1 MKFRKSA
8 SSSPKMELL
17 SRRSTGGRMSTLK
30 RSRSFR
36 ASVKLMSKIRNHA
49 NLRLTAGF
57 DLSSVSKDLTV
68 KKGCDLPVVEES
80 QDGEKPSSPRKNFK
94 DMNSRDK
101 IGGEAFPSPRKTS
114 ISDRDVG
121 PREIT
126 KDLKNKLS
134 LTDRLMGKGRKD
146 AERASTKDEG
156 MKSPKVS
163 HIFRRRHSTESS
175 QEDTREKKC
184 SDKRASCETDMS
196 RPSKHV
202 SYENPTFVLDSSLDS
217 SVSSFLF
224 EVEEEEEEEEQRQK
238 QDAENERATSS
249 KRDVLTIV
257 VDPHKAS
264 ANRSFYRKTNYERD
278 KDVGEEYLENGES
291 RNAFRPRCE
300 TVPLSRPCDTRNEHS
315 NVINRNRR
323 TTESFGEFD
332 RSRIKFY
339 CKIHETE
346 RKNAICLQNQKIH
359 DSVKTCSSKSCKI
372 KTVDNIANFWT
383 SRRGNSFRNKMTTGR
398 KRDAKETKD
407 YERLGQEQVF
417 MPSSG
422 SKFHSLQGME
432 FLEGFGKKK
441 QQPHQQLNNLSSI
454 HINPLSAQS
463 LNIHLHALF
472 AAVEHSHLDKART
485 ILESTDVDVNSV
497 NSDGLSP
504 LDVAVLSNN
513 RPLAKMLVAFG
524 AQEGNQFKSPESL
537 GSHLAS
543 LLSEAEH
550 RVQELGGST
559 SGSGGSIL
567 LEPPSSHRAS
577 FSTQHNN
584 LTGCG
589 GSTEDK
595 QLSLWERR
603 ARALR
608 KMLLGFDQ
616 ARPPD
621 MPFLVAV
628 DVTGTTSITVR
639 FQEPDSHD
647 SPICTKFKVQWS
659 LHEDFSVICGEREV
673 LDMKQREC
681 RIEDLT
687 QGHKYHFRAAAGN
700 LKGYSRFMNS
710 TPAHVTPSS
719 WRDIDGRV
727 PRFAGRLEELNT
739 LFTDIRRPEYTQET
753 PAVQR
758 RNHKKKTTIKQLFTA
773 TSKFQKNLRR
783 GVFLACL
790 LYHEDKVL
798 VTNEDFLPVIEIDE
812 TYPSC
817 IYNDFHWLMKVACT
831 WDDVKSLRQD
841 MEKSHSSSTNHFR
854 IKLLQAAAQMQAALG
869 IQDLGQLYHKP
880 IRDIQGT
887 LVFST
892 VNYIKSP
899 KLVSVLNSRWLPLSK
914 VIKKVITH
922 EDSNVGDIL
931 MTSIQEQMTYHQ
943 VSGIK
948 LPKGLYLAYLKMQSS
963 VDLIQLVVPTKSPN
977 VLPHCKIRDNSHVSA
992 EEWDYLKRVP
1002 RICTSETSV
1011 KESEEKENVTNE
1023 AQGTEQQ
1030 KLFVDQIAATARRLF
1045 NYMEI
1050 SPEDSLVHRLYDAE
1064 VIELTHDVSFLIV
1077 VPPAE
1082 TACCVPG
1089 TREILLQRGDLLS
1102 LPIPVFEMVYLNTY
1116 QKDVINRYSRLSCIL
1131 ELDTA
1136 QAQHNHREAFSSLE
1150 LSVAKDKLA
1159 RLQDLQLQVNSVW
1172 KSARWLIDVITFARD
1187 RGSSQQN
1194 IASQTVGISMKHLFS
1209 LDRNKNSNSN
1219 SLKRS
1224 LLQLPPRD
1232 PKLVKSSPGRG
1243 SWPGPNL
1250 SKSSSNLLTTE
1261 FSKSEQQLPS
1271 GQHVRKGSNTST
1283 TSEPQKSS
1291 CAPISSNSNLSN
1303 LTTTSSVNHLIPL
1316 QNVRLPPSKSEDTLI
1331 LAKYKHSPR
1340 NRSATITSASAT
1352 TSPLLSIKPMIYTG
1366 SLLSVSTAMT
1376 NTTSL
1381 LSVSNTNS
1389 DSLHSLSSD
1398 EYSATNSSVCLKP
1411 GQPGIKVKTSKPTAS
1426 VAAMAAVPTDNLDEE
1441 KEEATMMPPLPG
1453 ILQVYAAYET
1463 GLAAGTSLKLHVT
1476 PRTTAREVVDLV
1488 VKQLNMA
1495 VVLKGQK
1502 GPTYTADELP
1512 NFCLVAVIG
1521 ARERCLRDDF
1531 KPLHLQN
1538 PWKKGRLYVRQKQD
1552 VLAALEHSSKHTAYL

>member
-1 MKFRKSA
+1 MIGR
-8 SSSPKMELL
+8 
-17 SRRSTGGRMSTLK
+17 GGRRYEGWAVLGGLGRRMSSGDKASPGLTIDRAAFLLLRVK
-30 RSRSFR
+30 KAFKKKKQQRKEKSIPTVECKTESRGARGPGGRPAPLLRSRTLPAIVAPGLSILQAQIDARYNAASAGLSVPESGSSTKRGSTVSHCTKLLTPRISFTDDTIER
-36 ASVKLMSKIRNHA
+36 RVSDSGPTRESSKEHSTRSG
-49 NLRLTAGF
+49 RLST
-57 DLSSVSKDLTV
+57 SS
-68 KKGCDLPVVEES
+68 
-80 QDGEKPSSPRKNFK
+80 
-94 DMNSRDK
+94 
-101 IGGEAFPSPRKTS
+101 IGGSQP
-114 ISDRDVG
+114 
-121 PREIT
+121 
-126 KDLKNKLS
+126 
-134 LTDRLMGKGRKD
+134 LTRLARLLN
-146 AERASTKDEG
+146 
-156 MKSPKVS
+156 
-163 HIFRRRHSTESS
+163 
-175 QEDTREKKC
+175 Q
-184 SDKRASCETDMS
+184 
-196 RPSKHV
+196 RPSFTP
-202 SYENPTFVLDSSLDS
+202 SDEIPRRLSW
-217 SVSSFLF
+217 
-224 EVEEEEEEEEQRQK
+224 
-238 QDAENERATSS
+238 ERRDCSATSS
-249 KRDVLTIV
+249 CL
-257 VDPHKAS
+257 P
-264 ANRSFYRKTNYERD
+264 RS
-278 KDVGEEYLENGES
+278 S
-291 RNAFRPRCE
+291 
-300 TVPLSRPCDTRNEHS
+300 S
-315 NVINRNRR
+315 I
-323 TTESFGEFD
+323 
-332 RSRIKFY
+332 
-339 CKIHETE
+339 
-346 RKNAICLQNQKIH
+346 
-359 DSVKTCSSKSCKI
+359 DSVAEWSIAGGVGTVSASNAVNAGSSYGLFADQPPPRRSPSPLLGSRSDRLSL
-372 KTVDNIANFWT
+372 VSPNIG
-383 SRRGNSFRNKMTTGR
+383 RRVKGHR
-398 KRDAKETKD
+398 AVLEL
-407 YERLGQEQVF
+407 Y
-417 MPSSG
+417 
-422 SKFHSLQGME
+422 SLQGME

-441 QQPHQQLNNLSSI
+441 QQPNQQSNNISSV
-454 HINPLSAQS
+454 HINPLTAQS

-472 AAVEHSHLDKART
+472 AAVEHGHLDKART

-543 LLSEAEH
+543 LLLEAEH

-559 SGSGGSIL
+559 SGSGGTTL
-567 LEPPSSHRAS
+567 LEPPSSHRSS
-577 FSTQHNN
+577 FSSQHNN

-589 GSTEDK
+589 GSAEDK
-595 QLSLWERR
+595 QLALWERR

-628 DVTGTTSITVR
+628 DVTGTNSVTVR

-659 LHEDFSVICGEREV
+659 IKEDFSVICGEREV

-681 RIEDLT
+681 RIDDLI
-687 QGHKYHFRAAAGN
+687 QGQKYYFRAAAGN
-700 LKGYSRFMNS
+700 LKGYSRFRNS

-727 PRFAGRLEELNT
+727 PRFAGRLEQLNT

-758 RNHKKKTTIKQLFTA
+758 RNHKKKTTIKQLFSA

-790 LYHEDKVL
+790 LYHEDKIL
-798 VTNEDFLPVIEIDE
+798 VTNEDFLPVIEVDE

-817 IYNDFHWLMKVACT
+817 IYNDFHWLMKVGCT
-831 WDDVKSLRQD
+831 WDDVKILRQN

-854 IKLLQAAAQMQAALG
+854 IKLLQAAAQMQAALC
-869 IQDLGQLYHKP
+869 IQDIGQLYHKP
-880 IRDIQGT
+880 IRDVQGT

-899 KLVSVLNSRWLPLSK
+899 KLISVLNSRWLPLSK
-914 VIKKVITH
+914 VTKKVIIH
-922 EDSNVGDIL
+922 EDSNVADIL
-931 MTSIQEQMTYHQ
+931 IASIQEQMTYHQ
-943 VSGIK
+943 VSSIK
-948 LPKGLYLAYLKMQSS
+948 LSKGLYLGYLKMQSS
-963 VDLIQLVVPTKSPN
+963 VDLIQVVVPAKAPN
-977 VLPHCKIRDNSHVSA
+977 VLPHCKIRDNPHVSA
-992 EEWDYLKRVP
+992 EEWDYLKRIT
-1002 RICTSETSV
+1002 RIHASDASV
-1011 KESEEKENVTNE
+1011 KDCEEKENVTNE

-1030 KLFVDQIAATARRLF
+1030 KLFVDLVAATARRLF

-1050 SPEDSLVHRLYDAE
+1050 SPEDSLLHRLYDAE
-1064 VIELTHDVSFLIV
+1064 VIDLTHDVSFLIA

-1102 LPIPVFEMVYLNTY
+1102 LPIQVFEMVHLNTY

-1136 QAQHNHREAFSSLE
+1136 QAQYNHREAFSSLE

-1159 RLQDLQLQVNSVW
+1159 RLQDLQTQVNTVW
-1172 KSARWLIDVITFARD
+1172 KGARWLIDVITFARD
-1187 RGSSQQN
+1187 RGSSQQSGS
-1194 IASQTVGISMKHLFS
+1194 SQTVGISMKHLLS
-1209 LDRNKNSNSN
+1209 LDRNRSNSN

-1243 SWPGPNL
+1243 SWPGPNM
-1250 SKSSSNLLTTE
+1250 SNSSSNLLTTE

-1271 GQHVRKGSNTST
+1271 GQYIRKGSNTSNVSAG
-1283 TSEPQKSS
+1283 SEPAKSTV
-1291 CAPISSNSNLSN
+1291 PMSSPSNLSN
-1303 LTTTSSVNHLIPL
+1303 ATSAGSNNHLVPL
-1316 QNVRLPPSKSEDTLI
+1316 QNTRLPPSKSEDTLI
-1331 LAKYKHSPR
+1331 LTKYKHSPR
-1340 NRSATITSASAT
+1340 NRSATITSASAS
-1352 TSPLLSIKPMIYTG
+1352 TSPLLSIKPMIYGG

-1398 EYSATNSSVCLKP
+1398 EYSTPNSSVC
-1411 GQPGIKVKTSKPTAS
+1411 IKSGHTKSKSTKPTAS
-1426 VAAMAAVPTDNLDEE
+1426 VAATATGSLESQLEEE
-1441 KEEATMMPPLPG
+1441 KDEATLMPAPLPG

-1463 GLAAGTSLKLHVT
+1463 GLASGTSLKLHVT
-1476 PRTTAREVVDLV
+1476 PRTTAREVVNLV

-1495 VVLKGQK
+1495 VVLKGQE
-1502 GPTYTADELP
+1502 GPIYTADELP

-1531 KPLHLQN
+1531 KLLQLQN

>member
-1 MKFRKSA
+1 MIGR
-8 SSSPKMELL
+8 
-17 SRRSTGGRMSTLK
+17 GGRRYEGWAVLGGLGRRMSSGDKASPGLTIDRAAFLLLRVK
-30 RSRSFR
+30 KAFKKKKQQRKEKSIPTVECKTESRGARGPGGRPAPLLRSRTLPAIVAPGLSILQAQIDARYNEYNALLMITAASAGLSVPESGTSTKRGSTVSHCTKLLTPRISFTDDTIER
-36 ASVKLMSKIRNHA
+36 RVSDSGPTRESSKEHSTRSG
-49 NLRLTAGF
+49 RLST
-57 DLSSVSKDLTV
+57 SS
-68 KKGCDLPVVEES
+68 
-80 QDGEKPSSPRKNFK
+80 
-94 DMNSRDK
+94 
-101 IGGEAFPSPRKTS
+101 IGGSQP
-114 ISDRDVG
+114 
-121 PREIT
+121 
-126 KDLKNKLS
+126 
-134 LTDRLMGKGRKD
+134 LTRLARLLN
-146 AERASTKDEG
+146 
-156 MKSPKVS
+156 
-163 HIFRRRHSTESS
+163 
-175 QEDTREKKC
+175 Q
-184 SDKRASCETDMS
+184 
-196 RPSKHV
+196 RPSFTP
-202 SYENPTFVLDSSLDS
+202 SDEIPRRLSW
-217 SVSSFLF
+217 
-224 EVEEEEEEEEQRQK
+224 
-238 QDAENERATSS
+238 ERRDCSATSS
-249 KRDVLTIV
+249 CL
-257 VDPHKAS
+257 P
-264 ANRSFYRKTNYERD
+264 RS
-278 KDVGEEYLENGES
+278 S
-291 RNAFRPRCE
+291 
-300 TVPLSRPCDTRNEHS
+300 S
-315 NVINRNRR
+315 I
-323 TTESFGEFD
+323 
-332 RSRIKFY
+332 
-339 CKIHETE
+339 
-346 RKNAICLQNQKIH
+346 
-359 DSVKTCSSKSCKI
+359 DSVAEWSVAGGVGTVSASNAVNAGSSYGLFADQPPPRRSPSPLLGSRSDRLSL
-372 KTVDNIANFWT
+372 VSPNIG
-383 SRRGNSFRNKMTTGR
+383 RRVKGHR
-398 KRDAKETKD
+398 AVLEL
-407 YERLGQEQVF
+407 Y
-417 MPSSG
+417 
-422 SKFHSLQGME
+422 SLQGME

-441 QQPHQQLNNLSSI
+441 QQPNQQSNNISSV
-454 HINPLSAQS
+454 HINPLTAQS

-472 AAVEHSHLDKART
+472 AAVEHGHLDKART

-543 LLSEAEH
+543 LLLEAEH

-559 SGSGGSIL
+559 SGSGGTTL
-567 LEPPSSHRAS
+567 LEPPSSHRSS
-577 FSTQHNN
+577 FSSQHNN

-589 GSTEDK
+589 GSAEDK
-595 QLSLWERR
+595 QLALWERR

-628 DVTGTTSITVR
+628 DVTGTNSVTVR

-659 LHEDFSVICGEREV
+659 IKEDFSVICGEREV

-681 RIEDLT
+681 RIDDLI
-687 QGHKYHFRAAAGN
+687 QGQKYYFRAAAGN
-700 LKGYSRFMNS
+700 LKGYSRFRNS

-727 PRFAGRLEELNT
+727 PRFAGRLEQLNT
-739 LFTDIRRPEYTQET
+739 LFTDIKRPEYTQET

-758 RNHKKKTTIKQLFTA
+758 RNHKKKTTIKQLFSA

-790 LYHEDKVL
+790 LYHEDKIL
-798 VTNEDFLPVIEIDE
+798 VTNEDFLPVIEVDE

-817 IYNDFHWLMKVACT
+817 IYNDFHWLMKVGCT
-831 WDDVKSLRQD
+831 WDDVKILRQN

-854 IKLLQAAAQMQAALG
+854 IKLLQAAAQMQAALC
-869 IQDLGQLYHKP
+869 IQDIGQLYHKP
-880 IRDIQGT
+880 IRDVQGT

-892 VNYIKSP
+892 VNYVKSP
-899 KLVSVLNSRWLPLSK
+899 KLISVLNSRWLPLSK
-914 VIKKVITH
+914 VTKKVIIH
-922 EDSNVGDIL
+922 EDSNVADIL
-931 MTSIQEQMTYHQ
+931 IASIQEQMTYHQ
-943 VSGIK
+943 VSSIK
-948 LPKGLYLAYLKMQSS
+948 LSKGLYLGYLKMQSS
-963 VDLIQLVVPTKSPN
+963 VDLIQVVVPAKSPN
-977 VLPHCKIRDNSHVSA
+977 VLPHCKIRDNPHVSA
-992 EEWDYLKRVP
+992 EEWDYLKRIT
-1002 RICTSETSV
+1002 RIHASDASV
-1011 KESEEKENVTNE
+1011 KDCEEKENVTNE

-1030 KLFVDQIAATARRLF
+1030 KLFVDLVAATARRLF

-1050 SPEDSLVHRLYDAE
+1050 SPEDSLLHRLYDAE
-1064 VIELTHDVSFLIV
+1064 VIDLTHDVSFLIA

-1102 LPIPVFEMVYLNTY
+1102 LPIQVFEMVHLNTY

-1136 QAQHNHREAFSSLE
+1136 QAQYNHREAFSSLE

-1159 RLQDLQLQVNSVW
+1159 RLQDLQTQVNTVW
-1172 KSARWLIDVITFARD
+1172 KGARWLIDVITFARD
-1187 RGSSQQN
+1187 RGSSQQTGS
-1194 IASQTVGISMKHLFS
+1194 SQTVGISMKHLLS
-1209 LDRNKNSNSN
+1209 LDRNRSNSN

-1243 SWPGPNL
+1243 SWPGPNM
-1250 SKSSSNLLTTE
+1250 SNSSSNLLTTE

-1271 GQHVRKGSNTST
+1271 GQYIRKGSNTSNVSAG
-1283 TSEPQKSS
+1283 SEPAKSTV
-1291 CAPISSNSNLSN
+1291 PMSSPSNLSN
-1303 LTTTSSVNHLIPL
+1303 ATSAGSNNHLVPL
-1316 QNVRLPPSKSEDTLI
+1316 QNTRLPPSKSEDTLI
-1331 LAKYKHSPR
+1331 LTKYKHSPR
-1340 NRSATITSASAT
+1340 NRSATITSASAS
-1352 TSPLLSIKPMIYTG
+1352 TSPLLSIKPMIYGG

-1398 EYSATNSSVCLKP
+1398 EYSTPNSSVCIKSGHTKSKP
-1411 GQPGIKVKTSKPTAS
+1411 TKPTAS
-1426 VAAMAAVPTDNLDEE
+1426 VAATATGSLESQLEEE
-1441 KEEATMMPPLPG
+1441 KDEATLMPAPLPG

-1463 GLAAGTSLKLHVT
+1463 GLASGTSLKLHVT
-1476 PRTTAREVVDLV
+1476 PRTTAREVVNLV

-1495 VVLKGQK
+1495 VVLKGQE
-1502 GPTYTADELP
+1502 GPIYTADELP

-1531 KPLHLQN
+1531 KLLQLQN

>member
-1 MKFRKSA
+1 MIGR
-8 SSSPKMELL
+8 
-17 SRRSTGGRMSTLK
+17 GGRRYEGWAVLGGLGRRMSSGDKASPGLTIDRAAFLLLRVK
-30 RSRSFR
+30 KAFKKKKQQRKEKSIPTVECKTESRGARGPGGRPAPLLRSRTLPAIVAPGLSILQAQIDARYNAASAGLSVPESGTSTKRGSTVSHCTKLLTPRISFTDDTIER
-36 ASVKLMSKIRNHA
+36 RVSDSGPTRESSKEHSTRSG
-49 NLRLTAGF
+49 RLST
-57 DLSSVSKDLTV
+57 SS
-68 KKGCDLPVVEES
+68 
-80 QDGEKPSSPRKNFK
+80 
-94 DMNSRDK
+94 
-101 IGGEAFPSPRKTS
+101 IGGSQP
-114 ISDRDVG
+114 
-121 PREIT
+121 
-126 KDLKNKLS
+126 
-134 LTDRLMGKGRKD
+134 LTRLARLLN
-146 AERASTKDEG
+146 
-156 MKSPKVS
+156 
-163 HIFRRRHSTESS
+163 
-175 QEDTREKKC
+175 Q
-184 SDKRASCETDMS
+184 
-196 RPSKHV
+196 RPSFTP
-202 SYENPTFVLDSSLDS
+202 SDEIPRRLSW
-217 SVSSFLF
+217 
-224 EVEEEEEEEEQRQK
+224 
-238 QDAENERATSS
+238 ERRDCSATSS
-249 KRDVLTIV
+249 CL
-257 VDPHKAS
+257 P
-264 ANRSFYRKTNYERD
+264 RS
-278 KDVGEEYLENGES
+278 S
-291 RNAFRPRCE
+291 
-300 TVPLSRPCDTRNEHS
+300 S
-315 NVINRNRR
+315 I
-323 TTESFGEFD
+323 
-332 RSRIKFY
+332 
-339 CKIHETE
+339 
-346 RKNAICLQNQKIH
+346 
-359 DSVKTCSSKSCKI
+359 DSVAEWSVAGGVGTVSASNAVNAGSSYGLFADQPPPRRSPSPLLGSRSDRLSL
-372 KTVDNIANFWT
+372 VSPNIG
-383 SRRGNSFRNKMTTGR
+383 RRVKGHR
-398 KRDAKETKD
+398 AVLEL
-407 YERLGQEQVF
+407 Y
-417 MPSSG
+417 
-422 SKFHSLQGME
+422 SLQGME

-441 QQPHQQLNNLSSI
+441 QQPNQQSNNISSV
-454 HINPLSAQS
+454 HINPLTAQS

-472 AAVEHSHLDKART
+472 AAVEHGHLDKART

-543 LLSEAEH
+543 LLLEAEH

-559 SGSGGSIL
+559 SGSGGTTL
-567 LEPPSSHRAS
+567 LEPPSSHRSS
-577 FSTQHNN
+577 FSSQHNN

-589 GSTEDK
+589 GSAEDK
-595 QLSLWERR
+595 QLALWERR

-628 DVTGTTSITVR
+628 DVTGTNSVTVR

-659 LHEDFSVICGEREV
+659 IKEDFSVICGEREV

-681 RIEDLT
+681 RIDDLI
-687 QGHKYHFRAAAGN
+687 QGQKYYFRAAAGN
-700 LKGYSRFMNS
+700 LKGYSRFRNS

-727 PRFAGRLEELNT
+727 PRFAGRLEQLNT
-739 LFTDIRRPEYTQET
+739 LFTDIKRPEYTQET

-758 RNHKKKTTIKQLFTA
+758 RNHKKKTTIKQLFSA

-790 LYHEDKVL
+790 LYHEDKIL
-798 VTNEDFLPVIEIDE
+798 VTNEDFLPVIEVDE

-817 IYNDFHWLMKVACT
+817 IYNDFHWLMKVGCT
-831 WDDVKSLRQD
+831 WDDVKILRQN

-854 IKLLQAAAQMQAALG
+854 IKLLQAAAQMQAALC
-869 IQDLGQLYHKP
+869 IQDIGQLYHKP
-880 IRDIQGT
+880 IRDVQGT

-892 VNYIKSP
+892 VNYVKSP
-899 KLVSVLNSRWLPLSK
+899 KLISVLNSRWLPLSK
-914 VIKKVITH
+914 VTKKVIIH
-922 EDSNVGDIL
+922 EDSNVADIL
-931 MTSIQEQMTYHQ
+931 IASIQEQMTYHQ
-943 VSGIK
+943 VSSIK
-948 LPKGLYLAYLKMQSS
+948 LSKGLYLGYLKMQSS
-963 VDLIQLVVPTKSPN
+963 VDLIQVVVPAKSPN
-977 VLPHCKIRDNSHVSA
+977 VLPHCKIRDNPHVSA
-992 EEWDYLKRVP
+992 EEWDYLKRIT
-1002 RICTSETSV
+1002 RIHASDASV
-1011 KESEEKENVTNE
+1011 KDCEEKENVTNE

-1030 KLFVDQIAATARRLF
+1030 KLFVDLVAATARRLF

-1050 SPEDSLVHRLYDAE
+1050 SPEDSLLHRLYDAE
-1064 VIELTHDVSFLIV
+1064 VIDLTHDVSFLIA

-1102 LPIPVFEMVYLNTY
+1102 LPIQVFEMVHLNTY

-1136 QAQHNHREAFSSLE
+1136 QAQYNHREAFSSLE

-1159 RLQDLQLQVNSVW
+1159 RLQDLQTQVNTVW
-1172 KSARWLIDVITFARD
+1172 KGARWLIDVITFARD
-1187 RGSSQQN
+1187 RGSSQQTGS
-1194 IASQTVGISMKHLFS
+1194 SQTVGISMKHLLS
-1209 LDRNKNSNSN
+1209 LDRNRSNSN

-1243 SWPGPNL
+1243 SWPGPNM
-1250 SKSSSNLLTTE
+1250 SNSSSNLLTTE

-1271 GQHVRKGSNTST
+1271 GQYIRKGSNTSNVSAG
-1283 TSEPQKSS
+1283 SEPAKSTV
-1291 CAPISSNSNLSN
+1291 PMSSPSNLSN
-1303 LTTTSSVNHLIPL
+1303 ATSAGSNNHLVPL
-1316 QNVRLPPSKSEDTLI
+1316 QNTRLPPSKSEDTLI
-1331 LAKYKHSPR
+1331 LTKYKHSPR
-1340 NRSATITSASAT
+1340 NRSATITSASAS
-1352 TSPLLSIKPMIYTG
+1352 TSPLLSIKPMIYGG

-1398 EYSATNSSVCLKP
+1398 EYSTPNSSVCIKSGHTKSKP
-1411 GQPGIKVKTSKPTAS
+1411 TKPTAS
-1426 VAAMAAVPTDNLDEE
+1426 VAATATGSLESQLEEE
-1441 KEEATMMPPLPG
+1441 KDEATLMPAPLPG

-1463 GLAAGTSLKLHVT
+1463 GLASGTSLKLHVT
-1476 PRTTAREVVDLV
+1476 PRTTAREVVNLV

-1495 VVLKGQK
+1495 VVLKGQE
-1502 GPTYTADELP
+1502 GPIYTADELP

-1531 KPLHLQN
+1531 KLLQLQN

>member
-1 MKFRKSA
+1 MSSGDKA
-8 SSSPKMELL
+8 SPGLTIDRAAFLL
-17 SRRSTGGRMSTLK
+17 
-30 RSRSFR
+30 
-36 ASVKLMSKIRNHA
+36 
-49 NLRLTAGF
+49 LR
-57 DLSSVSKDLTV
+57 V
-68 KKGCDLPVVEES
+68 KKA
-80 QDGEKPSSPRKNFK
+80 FK
-94 DMNSRDK
+94 
-101 IGGEAFPSPRKTS
+101 
-114 ISDRDVG
+114 
-121 PREIT
+121 
-126 KDLKNKLS
+126 
-134 LTDRLMGKGRKD
+134 
-146 AERASTKDEG
+146 
-156 MKSPKVS
+156 
-163 HIFRRRHSTESS
+163 
-175 QEDTREKKC
+175 
-184 SDKRASCETDMS
+184 
-196 RPSKHV
+196 
-202 SYENPTFVLDSSLDS
+202 
-217 SVSSFLF
+217 
-224 EVEEEEEEEEQRQK
+224 
-238 QDAENERATSS
+238 
-249 KRDVLTIV
+249 
-257 VDPHKAS
+257 
-264 ANRSFYRKTNYERD
+264 
-278 KDVGEEYLENGES
+278 
-291 RNAFRPRCE
+291 
-300 TVPLSRPCDTRNEHS
+300 
-315 NVINRNRR
+315 
-323 TTESFGEFD
+323 
-332 RSRIKFY
+332 
-339 CKIHETE
+339 
-346 RKNAICLQNQKIH
+346 
-359 DSVKTCSSKSCKI
+359 
-372 KTVDNIANFWT
+372 
-383 SRRGNSFRNKMTTGR
+383 
-398 KRDAKETKD
+398 
-407 YERLGQEQVF
+407 
-417 MPSSG
+417 
-422 SKFHSLQGME
+422 
-432 FLEGFGKKK
+432 KKK
-441 QQPHQQLNNLSSI
+441 QQRKEKSAPVPECKPENRSARGPGGRPAPLLRSRTLPAIVVPGLNILQAQIDARYNAVTTGISVVPPSTDNTACAKRGSTASHCTKLLTPRISFTDDTIERRVSDSGPAGRESSKEHSARSGRLSTSSI
-454 HINPLSAQS
+454 GGSQPLNRLARLLNQRPSFTPSDEIPRRLSWERRDCSTTSSCLPRSSSIDSVAEWGLTGGIGTVGGSNGVNAGSSYGLFVEQPPPRRSPSPLLGARNDRLS
-463 LNIHLHALF
+463 LVSPNIGRRVKGHRAIVALF
-472 AAVEHSHLDKART
+472 AAVEHGHLDKART

-559 SGSGGSIL
+559 SGSGGTIL
-567 LEPPSSHRAS
+567 LEPPGSHRAS

-595 QLSLWERR
+595 QLALWERR

-628 DVTGTTSITVR
+628 DVTGTTSVTVR

-659 LHEDFSVICGEREV
+659 LHDDFSVVCGEREV

-681 RIEDLT
+681 RIESLT
-687 QGHKYHFRAAAGN
+687 QGQRYHFRAAAGN
-700 LKGYSRFMNS
+700 LKGYSRFRNS
-710 TPAHVTPSS
+710 SPAHVTPSS

-727 PRFAGRLEELNT
+727 PRFAGRLEQLNT

-854 IKLLQAAAQMQAALG
+854 IKLLQAAAQMQAALC

-922 EDSNVGDIL
+922 EDSNVSDIL
-931 MTSIQEQMTYHQ
+931 MASIQEQMTYHQ
-943 VSGIK
+943 VSSIK
-948 LPKGLYLAYLKMQSS
+948 LSKGLYLGYLKMQSS
-963 VDLIQLVVPTKSPN
+963 VDLIQVVVPTKSPN
-977 VLPHCKIRDNSHVSA
+977 VLPHCKIRDNPHVSA
-992 EEWDYLKRVP
+992 EEWDYLKRVT
-1002 RICTSETSV
+1002 RICTSESSV

-1030 KLFVDQIAATARRLF
+1030 KLFVDLVAATARRLF

-1050 SPEDSLVHRLYDAE
+1050 NPEDSLGHRLYDAE
-1064 VIELTHDVSFLIV
+1064 VIDLTHDVSFLIA

-1102 LPIPVFEMVYLNTY
+1102 LPIQVFEMVHLNTY

-1150 LSVAKDKLA
+1150 LSIAKDKLA
-1159 RLQDLQLQVNSVW
+1159 RLQDLQTQVNTVW
-1172 KSARWLIDVITFARD
+1172 KGARWLIDVITFARD

-1194 IASQTVGISMKHLFS
+1194 IASQTVGISMKHLLS

-1271 GQHVRKGSNTST
+1271 GQYVRKGSNTSNAST
-1283 TSEPQKSS
+1283 TSEPPKSS

-1303 LTTTSSVNHLIPL
+1303 LTTTSSANHLLPL
-1316 QNVRLPPSKSEDTLI
+1316 QNTRLPPSKSEDTLI
-1331 LAKYKHSPR
+1331 LTKYKHSPR
-1340 NRSATITSASAT
+1340 NRSATITSTSAT
-1352 TSPLLSIKPMIYTG
+1352 TSPLLSIKPIMYGG

-1398 EYSATNSSVCLKP
+1398 EYSATNSSVCLKA
-1411 GQPGIKVKTSKPTAS
+1411 GQPIKIKTSKPTAS
-1426 VAAMAAVPTDNLDEE
+1426 VAAMATVPPDNLDNEE
-1441 KEEATMMPPLPG
+1441 KDEATMMPAPLPG

-1531 KPLHLQN
+1531 KPLQLQN

>member
-1 MKFRKSA
+1 MVLGGLGRRMSSGEKVQPGLSIDRAAFILLRVKKAFKKKKQQRKEKSVPVAECKSDSRGGKGQGGRPAPLLRSRTLPAIVTPVNILQAQIDAQYNSSTTGVSITPPTTDNAISA
-8 SSSPKMELL
+8 KRGSTTPHSTKLLTPRISFTDDTIERRVSDTGPGSREFPKEHSTRSGRLSTSSIGGSQPLTRLARLLNQRPSFTPSDEIPRRLSWERRDCSTTGSCLPRSSSIDSVAEWGLTGGVGTVSSSNGFGGASNYGVFVEQPP
-17 SRRSTGGRMSTLK
+17 SRRSPSPLLGTRSDRLSLVSPNIGRRVK
-30 RSRSFR
+30 GHR
-36 ASVKLMSKIRNHA
+36 A
-49 NLRLTAGF
+49 
-57 DLSSVSKDLTV
+57 
-68 KKGCDLPVVEES
+68 VVE
-80 QDGEKPSSPRKNFK
+80 
-94 DMNSRDK
+94 
-101 IGGEAFPSPRKTS
+101 
-114 ISDRDVG
+114 
-121 PREIT
+121 
-126 KDLKNKLS
+126 
-134 LTDRLMGKGRKD
+134 
-146 AERASTKDEG
+146 
-156 MKSPKVS
+156 
-163 HIFRRRHSTESS
+163 
-175 QEDTREKKC
+175 
-184 SDKRASCETDMS
+184 
-196 RPSKHV
+196 
-202 SYENPTFVLDSSLDS
+202 
-217 SVSSFLF
+217 
-224 EVEEEEEEEEQRQK
+224 
-238 QDAENERATSS
+238 
-249 KRDVLTIV
+249 
-257 VDPHKAS
+257 
-264 ANRSFYRKTNYERD
+264 
-278 KDVGEEYLENGES
+278 
-291 RNAFRPRCE
+291 
-300 TVPLSRPCDTRNEHS
+300 
-315 NVINRNRR
+315 
-323 TTESFGEFD
+323 
-332 RSRIKFY
+332 
-339 CKIHETE
+339 
-346 RKNAICLQNQKIH
+346 LQ
-359 DSVKTCSSKSCKI
+359 
-372 KTVDNIANFWT
+372 
-383 SRRGNSFRNKMTTGR
+383 
-398 KRDAKETKD
+398 
-407 YERLGQEQVF
+407 
-417 MPSSG
+417 
-422 SKFHSLQGME
+422 SLQGME

-441 QQPHQQLNNLSSI
+441 QQPQQHSNNLSSI

-472 AAVEHSHLDKART
+472 AAVEHGHLDKART

-513 RPLAKMLVAFG
+513 RPLAKMLVTFG

-559 SGSGGSIL
+559 SGSGGSTL

-595 QLSLWERR
+595 QLALWERR

-621 MPFLVAV
+621 MPFMVTV
-628 DVTGTTSITVR
+628 DVTGTTSVTVK

-659 LHEDFSVICGEREV
+659 LKEDFSTICGEREV

-681 RIEDLT
+681 RIDGLI
-687 QGHKYHFRAAAGN
+687 QGQKYYFRAAAGN
-700 LKGYSRFMNS
+700 LKGYSRFRNS
-710 TPAHVTPSS
+710 VPAHVTPSS
-719 WRDIDGRV
+719 WRDVDGRV
-727 PRFAGRLEELNT
+727 PRFAGRLEQLNT
-739 LFTDIRRPEYTQET
+739 LFTDIRRPEYTHET

-798 VTNEDFLPVIEIDE
+798 VTNEDFLPVIEVDE
-812 TYPSC
+812 TYPSS

-831 WDDVKSLRQD
+831 WDDVKTLRQD

-854 IKLLQAAAQMQAALG
+854 IKLLQAAAQMQAALC

-887 LVFST
+887 LVFAT
-892 VNYIKSP
+892 VNYVKSP

-914 VIKKVITH
+914 VTKKIIIH
-922 EDSNVGDIL
+922 EDSNVADIL
-931 MTSIQEQMTYHQ
+931 MASIQEQMTYHQ
-943 VSGIK
+943 VSSIK
-948 LPKGLYLAYLKMQSS
+948 LSRGLYLGYLKMQSS
-963 VDLIQLVVPTKSPN
+963 VDLIQLVVPAKSPN
-977 VLPHCKIRDNSHVSA
+977 VLPHCKIRDNPHVSA
-992 EEWDYLKRVP
+992 EEWDYLKRIT
-1002 RICTSETSV
+1002 RIYASDSSV
-1011 KESEEKENVTNE
+1011 KDSEEKENVTNE
-1023 AQGTEQQ
+1023 CQGTEQQ
-1030 KLFVDQIAATARRLF
+1030 KLFVDLVSATSRRLF

-1050 SPEDSLVHRLYDAE
+1050 NPEDSLVHRLYDAE
-1064 VIELTHDVSFLIV
+1064 VIDLTHDVSFLIT

-1102 LPIPVFEMVYLNTY
+1102 LPIQVFEMVHLNTY

-1159 RLQDLQLQVNSVW
+1159 RLQDLQSQVNTVW
-1172 KSARWLIDVITFARD
+1172 KGARWLIDVITFARD
-1187 RGSSQQN
+1187 RGSGQQSGT
-1194 IASQTVGISMKHLFS
+1194 SQTVGISMKHLLG
-1209 LDRNKNSNSN
+1209 LDRNKSNSN

-1243 SWPGPNL
+1243 SWPGPNVTN
-1250 SKSSSNLLTTE
+1250 SSSNLLTTE

-1271 GQHVRKGSNTST
+1271 AQYVRKGSNVST
-1283 TSEPQKSS
+1283 NSEPQKSS
-1291 CAPISSNSNLSN
+1291 VTISSTSN
-1303 LTTTSSVNHLIPL
+1303 LTNTKNVSSNNHLVPM
-1316 QNVRLPPSKSEDTLI
+1316 QNVRLPPSKSEDTL
-1331 LAKYKHSPR
+1331 LLTKYKHSPR
-1340 NRSATITSASAT
+1340 NRSATITSASAS
-1352 TSPLLSIKPMIYTG
+1352 TSPLLNIKPIIYGG

-1376 NTTSL
+1376 NTNTSL

-1398 EYSATNSSVCLKP
+1398 EYSTPNSSICLKP
-1411 GQPGIKVKTSKPTAS
+1411 GHIKVKTTKSTAS
-1426 VAAMAAVPTDNLDEE
+1426 LANMATSVGDNQSEEE
-1441 KEEATMMPPLPG
+1441 KDEATMMPAPLPG

-1463 GLAAGTSLKLHVT
+1463 GLASGTSLKLHVT

-1495 VVLKGQK
+1495 VVLKGQD
-1502 GPTYTADELP
+1502 GPIYTVDELP

-1531 KPLHLQN
+1531 KPLQLQN

>member
-1 MKFRKSA
+1 MVLGGLGRRMSSGDKASPGLTIDRAAFLLLRVKKAFKKKKQQRKEKSA
-8 SSSPKMELL
+8 PVPECKPENRSAARGPGGRPAPLLRSRTLPAIVVPGLNILQAQIDARYNERRVSDSGPASRESSREHSARSGRLSTSSIGGSQPLNRLARLLNQRPSFTPSDEIPRRLSWERRDYSTSSCLPRSSSIDSVAEWGLTGIGTVGNNGVSAGSSYGLFVEHPPP
-17 SRRSTGGRMSTLK
+17 RRS
-30 RSRSFR
+30 
-36 ASVKLMSKIRNHA
+36 
-49 NLRLTAGF
+49 
-57 DLSSVSKDLTV
+57 
-68 KKGCDLPVVEES
+68 
-80 QDGEKPSSPRKNFK
+80 
-94 DMNSRDK
+94 
-101 IGGEAFPSPRKTS
+101 PSPLLGVR
-114 ISDRDVG
+114 
-121 PREIT
+121 
-126 KDLKNKLS
+126 N
-134 LTDRLMGKGRKD
+134 DRLSIVSPSVGRRVKGH
-146 AERASTKDEG
+146 RA
-156 MKSPKVS
+156 
-163 HIFRRRHSTESS
+163 I
-175 QEDTREKKC
+175 
-184 SDKRASCETDMS
+184 
-196 RPSKHV
+196 
-202 SYENPTFVLDSSLDS
+202 
-217 SVSSFLF
+217 
-224 EVEEEEEEEEQRQK
+224 VE
-238 QDAENERATSS
+238 
-249 KRDVLTIV
+249 
-257 VDPHKAS
+257 
-264 ANRSFYRKTNYERD
+264 
-278 KDVGEEYLENGES
+278 
-291 RNAFRPRCE
+291 
-300 TVPLSRPCDTRNEHS
+300 
-315 NVINRNRR
+315 
-323 TTESFGEFD
+323 
-332 RSRIKFY
+332 
-339 CKIHETE
+339 
-346 RKNAICLQNQKIH
+346 
-359 DSVKTCSSKSCKI
+359 
-372 KTVDNIANFWT
+372 
-383 SRRGNSFRNKMTTGR
+383 
-398 KRDAKETKD
+398 
-407 YERLGQEQVF
+407 
-417 MPSSG
+417 
-422 SKFHSLQGME
+422 FHSLQGME

-441 QQPHQQLNNLSSI
+441 QQSNQQLNNLSSI

-472 AAVEHSHLDKART
+472 AAVEHGHLDKART
-485 ILESTDVDVNSV
+485 ILESTDVDINSV

-559 SGSGGSIL
+559 SGSGGTTL

-584 LTGCG
+584 LTACG

-595 QLSLWERR
+595 QLALWERR

-628 DVTGTTSITVR
+628 DVTETTSVTVR

-659 LHEDFSVICGEREV
+659 LHDDFSVICDEREV

-681 RIEDLT
+681 RIEGLI
-687 QGHKYHFRAAAGN
+687 QGQKYYFRAAAGN
-700 LKGYSRFMNS
+700 LKGYSRFRHS

-727 PRFAGRLEELNT
+727 PRFAGRLEQLNT

-854 IKLLQAAAQMQAALG
+854 IKLLQAAAQMQAALC

-914 VIKKVITH
+914 VTKKIITH
-922 EDSNVGDIL
+922 EDSNVADIL
-931 MTSIQEQMTYHQ
+931 MASIQEQMTYHQ
-943 VSGIK
+943 VSNIK
-948 LPKGLYLAYLKMQSS
+948 LSKGLYLGYLKMQSS
-963 VDLIQLVVPTKSPN
+963 VDLIQVVVPTKSPN
-977 VLPHCKIRDNSHVSA
+977 VLPHCKIRDNPHVSA
-992 EEWDYLKRVP
+992 EEWDYLKRVT

-1011 KESEEKENVTNE
+1011 QESEEKENVTNE

-1030 KLFVDQIAATARRLF
+1030 KLFVDLVAATARRLF
-1045 NYMEI
+1045 SYMEI
-1050 SPEDSLVHRLYDAE
+1050 SPEDSLVHRLCDTE
-1064 VIELTHDVSFLIV
+1064 VIELTRDVSFLIV

-1102 LPIPVFEMVYLNTY
+1102 LPIQVFEMVHLNTY

-1150 LSVAKDKLA
+1150 LSVAKDKLT
-1159 RLQDLQLQVNSVW
+1159 RLQDLQSQVNTVW
-1172 KSARWLIDVITFARD
+1172 KGARWLIDVITFARD

-1194 IASQTVGISMKHLFS
+1194 IASQSVGISMKHLLS
-1209 LDRNKNSNSN
+1209 LDRNKNSNNSN

-1271 GQHVRKGSNTST
+1271 GQYVRKGSNTSNAST
-1283 TSEPQKSS
+1283 TSEPPKS
-1291 CAPISSNSNLSN
+1291 CAPISSGSNLSN
-1303 LTTTSSVNHLIPL
+1303 LTTTSSANHLIPL

-1340 NRSATITSASAT
+1340 NRSATITSASAS
-1352 TSPLLSIKPMIYTG
+1352 TSPLLSIKPMIYSG

-1398 EYSATNSSVCLKP
+1398 EYSATNSSVCLKQT
-1411 GQPGIKVKTSKPTAS
+1411 GQPVKVKTSKPTAS
-1426 VAAMAAVPTDNLDEE
+1426 VAAMAAGAVSTDNADED
-1441 KEEATMMPPLPG
+1441 KEEATMMPAPLPG

-1531 KPLHLQN
+1531 KPLQLQN

>member
-1 MKFRKSA
+1 MIGR
-8 SSSPKMELL
+8 
-17 SRRSTGGRMSTLK
+17 GGRRYEGWAVLGGLGRRMSSGDKASPGLTIDRAAFLLLRVK
-30 RSRSFR
+30 KAFKKKKQQRKEKSIPTVECKTENRGARGPGGRPAPLLRSRTLPAIVAPGLSILQAQIDARYNASAGLSVPESGTSTKRGSTVSHCTKLLTPRISFTDDTIER
-36 ASVKLMSKIRNHA
+36 RVSDSGPTRESSKEHSTRSG
-49 NLRLTAGF
+49 RLST
-57 DLSSVSKDLTV
+57 SS
-68 KKGCDLPVVEES
+68 
-80 QDGEKPSSPRKNFK
+80 
-94 DMNSRDK
+94 
-101 IGGEAFPSPRKTS
+101 IGGSQP
-114 ISDRDVG
+114 
-121 PREIT
+121 
-126 KDLKNKLS
+126 
-134 LTDRLMGKGRKD
+134 LTRLARLLN
-146 AERASTKDEG
+146 
-156 MKSPKVS
+156 
-163 HIFRRRHSTESS
+163 
-175 QEDTREKKC
+175 Q
-184 SDKRASCETDMS
+184 
-196 RPSKHV
+196 RPSFTP
-202 SYENPTFVLDSSLDS
+202 SDEIPRRLSW
-217 SVSSFLF
+217 
-224 EVEEEEEEEEQRQK
+224 
-238 QDAENERATSS
+238 ERRDCSATSS
-249 KRDVLTIV
+249 CL
-257 VDPHKAS
+257 P
-264 ANRSFYRKTNYERD
+264 RS
-278 KDVGEEYLENGES
+278 S
-291 RNAFRPRCE
+291 
-300 TVPLSRPCDTRNEHS
+300 S
-315 NVINRNRR
+315 I
-323 TTESFGEFD
+323 
-332 RSRIKFY
+332 
-339 CKIHETE
+339 
-346 RKNAICLQNQKIH
+346 
-359 DSVKTCSSKSCKI
+359 DSVAEWSIAGGVGTVSASNAVNAGSSYGLFADQPPPRRSPSPLLGSRSDRLSL
-372 KTVDNIANFWT
+372 VSPNIG
-383 SRRGNSFRNKMTTGR
+383 RRVKGHR
-398 KRDAKETKD
+398 AVLEL
-407 YERLGQEQVF
+407 Y
-417 MPSSG
+417 
-422 SKFHSLQGME
+422 SLQGME

-441 QQPHQQLNNLSSI
+441 QQPNQQSNNISSV
-454 HINPLSAQS
+454 HINPLTAQS

-472 AAVEHSHLDKART
+472 AAVEHGHLDKART

-543 LLSEAEH
+543 LLLEAEH

-559 SGSGGSIL
+559 SGSGGTTL
-567 LEPPSSHRAS
+567 LEPPSSHRSS
-577 FSTQHNN
+577 FSSQHNN

-589 GSTEDK
+589 GSAEDK
-595 QLSLWERR
+595 QLALWERR

-628 DVTGTTSITVR
+628 DVTGTNSVTVR

-659 LHEDFSVICGEREV
+659 IKEDFSVVCGEREV

-681 RIEDLT
+681 RIDDLI
-687 QGHKYHFRAAAGN
+687 QGQKYYFRAAAGN
-700 LKGYSRFMNS
+700 LKGYSRFRNS

-727 PRFAGRLEELNT
+727 PRFAGRLEQLNT

-758 RNHKKKTTIKQLFTA
+758 RNHKKKTTIKQLFSA

-790 LYHEDKVL
+790 LYHEDKIL
-798 VTNEDFLPVIEIDE
+798 VTNEDFLPVIEVDE

-817 IYNDFHWLMKVACT
+817 IYNDFHWLMKVGCT
-831 WDDVKSLRQD
+831 WDDVKILRQN

-854 IKLLQAAAQMQAALG
+854 IKLLQAAAQMQAALC
-869 IQDLGQLYHKP
+869 IQDIGQLYHKP
-880 IRDIQGT
+880 IRDVQGT

-892 VNYIKSP
+892 VNYVKSP
-899 KLVSVLNSRWLPLSK
+899 KLISVLNSRWLPLSK
-914 VIKKVITH
+914 VTKKVIIH
-922 EDSNVGDIL
+922 EDSNVADIL
-931 MTSIQEQMTYHQ
+931 IASIQEQMTYHQ
-943 VSGIK
+943 VSSIK
-948 LPKGLYLAYLKMQSS
+948 LSKGLYLGYLKMQSS
-963 VDLIQLVVPTKSPN
+963 VDLIQVVVPAKSPN
-977 VLPHCKIRDNSHVSA
+977 VLPHCKIRDNPHVSA
-992 EEWDYLKRVP
+992 EEWDYLKRIT
-1002 RICTSETSV
+1002 RIHASDASV
-1011 KESEEKENVTNE
+1011 KDCEEKENVTNE

-1030 KLFVDQIAATARRLF
+1030 KLFVDLVAATARRLF

-1050 SPEDSLVHRLYDAE
+1050 SPEDSLLHRLYDAE
-1064 VIELTHDVSFLIV
+1064 VIDLTHDVSFLIA

-1102 LPIPVFEMVYLNTY
+1102 LPIQVFEMVHLNTY

-1136 QAQHNHREAFSSLE
+1136 QAQYNHREAFSSLE

-1159 RLQDLQLQVNSVW
+1159 RLQDLQTQVNTVW
-1172 KSARWLIDVITFARD
+1172 KGARWLIDVITFARD
-1187 RGSSQQN
+1187 RGSSQQSGS
-1194 IASQTVGISMKHLFS
+1194 SQTVGISMKHLLS
-1209 LDRNKNSNSN
+1209 LDRNRSNSN

-1243 SWPGPNL
+1243 SWPGPNM
-1250 SKSSSNLLTTE
+1250 SNSSSNLLTTE

-1271 GQHVRKGSNTST
+1271 GQYIRKGSNTSNVSAG
-1283 TSEPQKSS
+1283 SEPAKSTV
-1291 CAPISSNSNLSN
+1291 PMSSPSNLSN
-1303 LTTTSSVNHLIPL
+1303 ATSVGSNNHLVPL
-1316 QNVRLPPSKSEDTLI
+1316 QNTRLPPSKSEDTLI
-1331 LAKYKHSPR
+1331 LTKYKHSPR
-1340 NRSATITSASAT
+1340 NRSATITSASAS
-1352 TSPLLSIKPMIYTG
+1352 TSPLLSIKPMIYGG

-1398 EYSATNSSVCLKP
+1398 EYSTPNSSVC
-1411 GQPGIKVKTSKPTAS
+1411 IKSGHTKSKSTKPTAS
-1426 VAAMAAVPTDNLDEE
+1426 VAATATGSLESQLEEE
-1441 KEEATMMPPLPG
+1441 KDEATLMPAPLPG

-1463 GLAAGTSLKLHVT
+1463 GLASGTSLKLHVT
-1476 PRTTAREVVDLV
+1476 PRTTAREVVNLV

-1495 VVLKGQK
+1495 VVLKGQE
-1502 GPTYTADELP
+1502 GPIYTADELP

-1531 KPLHLQN
+1531 KLLQLQN

>member
-1 MKFRKSA
+1 MVLGR
-8 SSSPKMELL
+8 LG
-17 SRRSTGGRMSTLK
+17 RRMSSGDKASPGLTID
-30 RSRSFR
+30 R
-36 ASVKLMSKIRNHA
+36 AAFLL
-49 NLRLTAGF
+49 LR
-57 DLSSVSKDLTV
+57 V
-68 KKGCDLPVVEES
+68 KKA
-80 QDGEKPSSPRKNFK
+80 FK
-94 DMNSRDK
+94 
-101 IGGEAFPSPRKTS
+101 
-114 ISDRDVG
+114 
-121 PREIT
+121 
-126 KDLKNKLS
+126 
-134 LTDRLMGKGRKD
+134 
-146 AERASTKDEG
+146 
-156 MKSPKVS
+156 
-163 HIFRRRHSTESS
+163 
-175 QEDTREKKC
+175 
-184 SDKRASCETDMS
+184 
-196 RPSKHV
+196 
-202 SYENPTFVLDSSLDS
+202 
-217 SVSSFLF
+217 
-224 EVEEEEEEEEQRQK
+224 
-238 QDAENERATSS
+238 
-249 KRDVLTIV
+249 
-257 VDPHKAS
+257 
-264 ANRSFYRKTNYERD
+264 
-278 KDVGEEYLENGES
+278 
-291 RNAFRPRCE
+291 
-300 TVPLSRPCDTRNEHS
+300 
-315 NVINRNRR
+315 
-323 TTESFGEFD
+323 
-332 RSRIKFY
+332 
-339 CKIHETE
+339 
-346 RKNAICLQNQKIH
+346 
-359 DSVKTCSSKSCKI
+359 
-372 KTVDNIANFWT
+372 
-383 SRRGNSFRNKMTTGR
+383 
-398 KRDAKETKD
+398 
-407 YERLGQEQVF
+407 
-417 MPSSG
+417 
-422 SKFHSLQGME
+422 
-432 FLEGFGKKK
+432 KKK
-441 QQPHQQLNNLSSI
+441 QQRKEKSAPVPECKPENRSARGPGGRPAPLLRSRTLPAIVVPGLNILQAQIDARYNAVTTGISVVPPSTDNTACAKRGSTASHCTKLLTPRISFTDDTIERRVSDSGPAGRESSKEHSARSGRLSTSSI
-454 HINPLSAQS
+454 GGSQPLNRLARLLNQRPSFTPSDEIPRRLSWERRDCSTTSSCLPRSSSIDSVAEWGLTGGIGTVGGSNGVNAGSSYGLFVEQPPPRRSPSPLLGARNDRLS
-463 LNIHLHALF
+463 LVSPNIGRRVKGHRAIVALF
-472 AAVEHSHLDKART
+472 AAVEHGHLDKART

-559 SGSGGSIL
+559 SGSGGTIL
-567 LEPPSSHRAS
+567 LEPPGSHRAS

-595 QLSLWERR
+595 QLALWERR

-628 DVTGTTSITVR
+628 DVTGTTSVTVR

-659 LHEDFSVICGEREV
+659 LHDDFSVVCGEREV

-681 RIEDLT
+681 RIESLT
-687 QGHKYHFRAAAGN
+687 QGQRYHFRAAAGN
-700 LKGYSRFMNS
+700 LKGYSRFRNS
-710 TPAHVTPSS
+710 SPAHVTPSS

-727 PRFAGRLEELNT
+727 PRFAGRLEQLNT

-854 IKLLQAAAQMQAALG
+854 IKLLQAAAQMQAALC

-922 EDSNVGDIL
+922 EDSNVSDIL
-931 MTSIQEQMTYHQ
+931 MASIQEQMTYHQ
-943 VSGIK
+943 VSSIK
-948 LPKGLYLAYLKMQSS
+948 LSKGLYLGYLKMQSS
-963 VDLIQLVVPTKSPN
+963 VDLIQVVVPTKSPN
-977 VLPHCKIRDNSHVSA
+977 VLPHCKIRDNPHVSA
-992 EEWDYLKRVP
+992 EEWDYLKRVT
-1002 RICTSETSV
+1002 RICTSESSV

-1030 KLFVDQIAATARRLF
+1030 KLFVDLVAATARRLF

-1050 SPEDSLVHRLYDAE
+1050 NPEDSLGHRLYDAE
-1064 VIELTHDVSFLIV
+1064 VIDLTHDVSFLIA

-1102 LPIPVFEMVYLNTY
+1102 LPIQVFEMVHLNTY

-1150 LSVAKDKLA
+1150 LSIAKDKLA
-1159 RLQDLQLQVNSVW
+1159 RLQDLQTQVNTVW
-1172 KSARWLIDVITFARD
+1172 KGARWLIDVITFARD

-1194 IASQTVGISMKHLFS
+1194 IASQTVGISMKHLLS

-1271 GQHVRKGSNTST
+1271 GQYVRKGSNTSNAST
-1283 TSEPQKSS
+1283 TSEPPKSS

-1303 LTTTSSVNHLIPL
+1303 LTTTSSANHLLPL
-1316 QNVRLPPSKSEDTLI
+1316 QNTRLPPSKSEDTLI
-1331 LAKYKHSPR
+1331 LTKYKHSPR
-1340 NRSATITSASAT
+1340 NRSATITSTSAT
-1352 TSPLLSIKPMIYTG
+1352 TSPLLSIKPIMYGG

-1398 EYSATNSSVCLKP
+1398 EYSATNSSVCLKA
-1411 GQPGIKVKTSKPTAS
+1411 GQPIKIKTSKPTAS
-1426 VAAMAAVPTDNLDEE
+1426 VAAMATVPPDNLDNEE
-1441 KEEATMMPPLPG
+1441 KDEATMMPAPLPG

-1531 KPLHLQN
+1531 KPLQLQN

>member
-1 MKFRKSA
+1 MV
-8 SSSPKMELL
+8 L
-17 SRRSTGGRMSTLK
+17 GGLGRRMSSGDKASPSLTID
-30 RSRSFR
+30 R
-36 ASVKLMSKIRNHA
+36 AAFLL
-49 NLRLTAGF
+49 LR
-57 DLSSVSKDLTV
+57 V
-68 KKGCDLPVVEES
+68 KK
-80 QDGEKPSSPRKNFK
+80 
-94 DMNSRDK
+94 
-101 IGGEAFPSPRKTS
+101 
-114 ISDRDVG
+114 
-121 PREIT
+121 
-126 KDLKNKLS
+126 
-134 LTDRLMGKGRKD
+134 
-146 AERASTKDEG
+146 
-156 MKSPKVS
+156 
-163 HIFRRRHSTESS
+163 
-175 QEDTREKKC
+175 
-184 SDKRASCETDMS
+184 
-196 RPSKHV
+196 
-202 SYENPTFVLDSSLDS
+202 
-217 SVSSFLF
+217 
-224 EVEEEEEEEEQRQK
+224 
-238 QDAENERATSS
+238 
-249 KRDVLTIV
+249 
-257 VDPHKAS
+257 
-264 ANRSFYRKTNYERD
+264 
-278 KDVGEEYLENGES
+278 
-291 RNAFRPRCE
+291 AFR
-300 TVPLSRPCDTRNEHS
+300 
-315 NVINRNRR
+315 
-323 TTESFGEFD
+323 
-332 RSRIKFY
+332 
-339 CKIHETE
+339 
-346 RKNAICLQNQKIH
+346 
-359 DSVKTCSSKSCKI
+359 
-372 KTVDNIANFWT
+372 
-383 SRRGNSFRNKMTTGR
+383 
-398 KRDAKETKD
+398 
-407 YERLGQEQVF
+407 
-417 MPSSG
+417 
-422 SKFHSLQGME
+422 
-432 FLEGFGKKK
+432 KKK
-441 QQPHQQLNNLSSI
+441 QQRKEKNTPTVECKAEPRTGRGPGGRPAPLLRSRTLPAIVAPGLSILQAQIDARYNAATTLSVPSPAESGTSAKRGSTASHCTKLLTPRISFTDDTIERRVSDTGPRESSKEHSTRSGRLSTSSI
-454 HINPLSAQS
+454 GGSQPLTRLARLLNQRPSFTPSDEIPRRLSWERRECSTTSSCLPRSSSIDSVAEWSVAGGVGTVNGSNAVNVGSGYGLFIDQPPPKRSPSPLLGTRSDRLS
-463 LNIHLHALF
+463 LVSPNIGRRVKGHRAVLALF
-472 AAVEHSHLDKART
+472 AAVEHGHLDKART

-550 RVQELGGST
+550 RVQELGGNT
-559 SGSGGSIL
+559 SGSGGTTL
-567 LEPPSSHRAS
+567 LEPPSSHRSS
-577 FSTQHNN
+577 FSSQHNN

-589 GSTEDK
+589 GSAEDK
-595 QLSLWERR
+595 QLALWERR

-628 DVTGTTSITVR
+628 DVTGTNSVTVR

-659 LHEDFSVICGEREV
+659 IKEDFSVICGDREV

-681 RIEDLT
+681 RIDDLT
-687 QGHKYHFRAAAGN
+687 QGQKYYFRAAAGN
-700 LKGYSRFMNS
+700 LKGYSRFRNA

-727 PRFAGRLEELNT
+727 PRFAGRLEQLNT

-798 VTNEDFLPVIEIDE
+798 VTNEDFLPVIEVDE

-831 WDDVKSLRQD
+831 WDDVKVLRQD

-854 IKLLQAAAQMQAALG
+854 IKLLQAAAQMQAALC

-899 KLVSVLNSRWLPLSK
+899 KLISVLNSRWLPLSK
-914 VIKKVITH
+914 VTKKVITH
-922 EDSNVGDIL
+922 EDSNVADIL
-931 MTSIQEQMTYHQ
+931 IASIQEQMTYHQ
-943 VSGIK
+943 VSSIK
-948 LPKGLYLAYLKMQSS
+948 LSKGLYLGYLKMQSS
-963 VDLIQLVVPTKSPN
+963 VDLIQVVVPAKSPN
-977 VLPHCKIRDNSHVSA
+977 VLPHCKIRDNPHVSA
-992 EEWDYLKRVP
+992 EEWDYLKRIT
-1002 RICTSETSV
+1002 RIHASDSSV
-1011 KESEEKENVTNE
+1011 KDCEEKENVTNE
-1023 AQGTEQQ
+1023 SQGTEQQ
-1030 KLFVDQIAATARRLF
+1030 KLFVDLVAATARRLF
-1045 NYMEI
+1045 NHMEI
-1050 SPEDSLVHRLYDAE
+1050 SPDDSLLHRLYDAE
-1064 VIELTHDVSFLIV
+1064 VIDLTHDVSFLIA

-1102 LPIPVFEMVYLNTY
+1102 LPIQVFEMVHLNTY
-1116 QKDVINRYSRLSCIL
+1116 QKEVINRYSRLSCIL

-1136 QAQHNHREAFSSLE
+1136 QAQYNHREAFSSLE

-1159 RLQDLQLQVNSVW
+1159 RLQDLQSQVNTVW
-1172 KSARWLIDVITFARD
+1172 KGARWLIDVITFARD
-1187 RGSSQQN
+1187 RGSSQQSGS
-1194 IASQTVGISMKHLFS
+1194 SQAVGISMKHLLS
-1209 LDRNKNSNSN
+1209 LDRNRSNSN

-1243 SWPGPNL
+1243 SWPGPNVTN
-1250 SKSSSNLLTTE
+1250 SSSNLLTTE

-1271 GQHVRKGSNTST
+1271 GQYIRKGSNTSNVST
-1283 TSEPQKSS
+1283 GSEPPKSS
-1291 CAPISSNSNLSN
+1291 VPMSSTSNLSN
-1303 LTTTSSVNHLIPL
+1303 TTSAGSNNHLVPL
-1316 QNVRLPPSKSEDTLI
+1316 QNTRLPPSKSEDTLI
-1331 LAKYKHSPR
+1331 LTKYKHSPR
-1340 NRSATITSASAT
+1340 NRSATITSASAS
-1352 TSPLLSIKPMIYTG
+1352 TSPLLSIKPMIYGG

-1398 EYSATNSSVCLKP
+1398 EYSTPNSSVC
-1411 GQPGIKVKTSKPTAS
+1411 IKSGHAKSKPTKPTAT
-1426 VAAMAAVPTDNLDEE
+1426 VAAMATGSLESQLEEE
-1441 KEEATMMPPLPG
+1441 KDEATMMPAPLPG

-1463 GLAAGTSLKLHVT
+1463 GLASGTSLKLHVT
-1476 PRTTAREVVDLV
+1476 PRTTAREVVNLV

-1495 VVLKGQK
+1495 VVLKGQE
-1502 GPTYTADELP
+1502 GPIYTADELP

-1531 KPLHLQN
+1531 KLLQLQN

>member
-1 MKFRKSA
+1 
-8 SSSPKMELL
+8 
-17 SRRSTGGRMSTLK
+17 
-30 RSRSFR
+30 
-36 ASVKLMSKIRNHA
+36 
-49 NLRLTAGF
+49 
-57 DLSSVSKDLTV
+57 
-68 KKGCDLPVVEES
+68 
-80 QDGEKPSSPRKNFK
+80 
-94 DMNSRDK
+94 
-101 IGGEAFPSPRKTS
+101 
-114 ISDRDVG
+114 
-121 PREIT
+121 
-126 KDLKNKLS
+126 
-134 LTDRLMGKGRKD
+134 
-146 AERASTKDEG
+146 
-156 MKSPKVS
+156 
-163 HIFRRRHSTESS
+163 
-175 QEDTREKKC
+175 
-184 SDKRASCETDMS
+184 
-196 RPSKHV
+196 
-202 SYENPTFVLDSSLDS
+202 
-217 SVSSFLF
+217 
-224 EVEEEEEEEEQRQK
+224 
-238 QDAENERATSS
+238 
-249 KRDVLTIV
+249 
-257 VDPHKAS
+257 
-264 ANRSFYRKTNYERD
+264 
-278 KDVGEEYLENGES
+278 
-291 RNAFRPRCE
+291 
-300 TVPLSRPCDTRNEHS
+300 
-315 NVINRNRR
+315 
-323 TTESFGEFD
+323 
-332 RSRIKFY
+332 
-339 CKIHETE
+339 
-346 RKNAICLQNQKIH
+346 
-359 DSVKTCSSKSCKI
+359 
-372 KTVDNIANFWT
+372 
-383 SRRGNSFRNKMTTGR
+383 
-398 KRDAKETKD
+398 
-407 YERLGQEQVF
+407 
-417 MPSSG
+417 
-422 SKFHSLQGME
+422 ME

-454 HINPLSAQS
+454 HINPLSTQS
-463 LNIHLHALF
+463 LSIHQHALF
-472 AAVEHSHLDKART
+472 AAVEHGYLDKART
-485 ILESTDVDVNSV
+485 ILESTDVNVNSV
-497 NSDGLSP
+497 NNDGLSP

-524 AQEGNQFKSPESL
+524 AQEGNRFKSPESL

-559 SGSGGSIL
+559 SGSGTSL
-567 LEPPSSHRAS
+567 LEPPGSHRAS
-577 FSTQHNN
+577 FSAQHNN
-584 LTGCG
+584 FTACG
-589 GSTEDK
+589 GSAEDK
-595 QLSLWERR
+595 HLALWERR

-621 MPFLVAV
+621 MPSLVEV
-628 DVTGTTSITVR
+628 DVTGTTTVTVR

-647 SPICTKFKVQWS
+647 SSICTKFKVQWS
-659 LHEDFSVICGEREV
+659 LQDDFLVICDEKEV

-681 RIEDLT
+681 RIEGLI
-687 QGHKYHFRAAAGN
+687 QGQKYYFRAAAGN
-700 LKGYSRFMNS
+700 LKGYSRFRNS

-727 PRFAGRLEELNT
+727 PRFAGRLEQLNT

-758 RNHKKKTTIKQLFTA
+758 RNHKKKTAIKQLFTA

-798 VTNEDFLPVIEIDE
+798 VTSEDFLPVIEIDE

-841 MEKSHSSSTNHFR
+841 MEKSYSSSTNHFR
-854 IKLLQAAAQMQAALG
+854 IKLLQAAAQMQAALS
-869 IQDLGQLYHKP
+869 IQDLGQLYYKP

-892 VNYIKSP
+892 VNNIKSP

-931 MTSIQEQMTYHQ
+931 MASIQEQITYHE
-943 VSGIK
+943 VSSKK
-948 LPKGLYLAYLKMQSS
+948 LSMGLYLGYLKMQSS
-963 VDLIQLVVPTKSPN
+963 VDLIQVVVPAKSPN
-977 VLPHCKIRDNSHVSA
+977 VLPHWKIRDNPHVSA
-992 EEWDYLKRVP
+992 EEWDYLKRVT
-1002 RICTSETSV
+1002 RICSSESSV
-1011 KESEEKENVTNE
+1011 ESEEKENVTNE

-1030 KLFVDQIAATARRLF
+1030 KLFVDLVAATARRLF

-1050 SPEDSLVHRLYDAE
+1050 TAEDSLLHRLYDAE
-1064 VIELTHDVSFLIV
+1064 VIDLTHDVSFLIA

-1102 LPIPVFEMVYLNTY
+1102 LPIQVFEMVHLNTY
-1116 QKDVINRYSRLSCIL
+1116 QKDVISRYSRLSCIL

-1150 LSVAKDKLA
+1150 LSVAKDKLV
-1159 RLQDLQLQVNSVW
+1159 RLQDLQSQVNTVW
-1172 KSARWLIDVITFARD
+1172 KGARWLIDVITFARD
-1187 RGSSQQN
+1187 RGSSQFN
-1194 IASQTVGISMKHLFS
+1194 VSSQTVGISMKHLFS
-1209 LDRNKNSNSN
+1209 LDRNKNINSN

-1232 PKLVKSSPGRG
+1232 PKLVKASPGRG

-1250 SKSSSNLLTTE
+1250 SNTSNLLTTE
-1261 FSKSEQQLPS
+1261 FSKSEQQLLS
-1271 GQHVRKGSNTST
+1271 GQYIRKGSNTSNVST
-1283 TSEPQKSS
+1283 SSEPQKSS
-1291 CAPISSNSNLSN
+1291 VVPMSSSSN
-1303 LTTTSSVNHLIPL
+1303 LTTASSASHLVPL
-1316 QNVRLPPSKSEDTLI
+1316 QNTRLPPSKSEDTLI
-1331 LAKYKHSPR
+1331 LTKYKQSPR
-1340 NRSATITSASAT
+1340 NRSAPVTSASAS
-1352 TSPLLSIKPMIYTG
+1352 TSPLLSIKPIMYGG

-1376 NTTSL
+1376 NTTSM

-1398 EYSATNSSVCLKP
+1398 EYSTPNSSVCLKP
-1411 GQPGIKVKTSKPTAS
+1411 GHSIKVKTSKPTAS
-1426 VAAMAAVPTDNLDEE
+1426 VAAMATVSQDNIDEE
-1441 KEEATMMPPLPG
+1441 KDEATLMPAPLPG

-1488 VKQLNMA
+1488 IKQLNMA

-1502 GPTYTADELP
+1502 GPIYTAEELP

-1531 KPLHLQN
+1531 KPLQLQN

>member
-1 MKFRKSA
+1 MIGR
-8 SSSPKMELL
+8 
-17 SRRSTGGRMSTLK
+17 GGRRYKGWAVLGGLGRRMSSGDKASPGLTID
-30 RSRSFR
+30 R
-36 ASVKLMSKIRNHA
+36 AAFLL
-49 NLRLTAGF
+49 LR
-57 DLSSVSKDLTV
+57 V
-68 KKGCDLPVVEES
+68 KKA
-80 QDGEKPSSPRKNFK
+80 FK
-94 DMNSRDK
+94 
-101 IGGEAFPSPRKTS
+101 
-114 ISDRDVG
+114 
-121 PREIT
+121 
-126 KDLKNKLS
+126 
-134 LTDRLMGKGRKD
+134 
-146 AERASTKDEG
+146 
-156 MKSPKVS
+156 
-163 HIFRRRHSTESS
+163 
-175 QEDTREKKC
+175 
-184 SDKRASCETDMS
+184 
-196 RPSKHV
+196 
-202 SYENPTFVLDSSLDS
+202 
-217 SVSSFLF
+217 
-224 EVEEEEEEEEQRQK
+224 
-238 QDAENERATSS
+238 
-249 KRDVLTIV
+249 
-257 VDPHKAS
+257 
-264 ANRSFYRKTNYERD
+264 
-278 KDVGEEYLENGES
+278 
-291 RNAFRPRCE
+291 
-300 TVPLSRPCDTRNEHS
+300 
-315 NVINRNRR
+315 
-323 TTESFGEFD
+323 
-332 RSRIKFY
+332 
-339 CKIHETE
+339 
-346 RKNAICLQNQKIH
+346 
-359 DSVKTCSSKSCKI
+359 
-372 KTVDNIANFWT
+372 
-383 SRRGNSFRNKMTTGR
+383 
-398 KRDAKETKD
+398 
-407 YERLGQEQVF
+407 
-417 MPSSG
+417 
-422 SKFHSLQGME
+422 
-432 FLEGFGKKK
+432 KKK
-441 QQPHQQLNNLSSI
+441 QQRKEKSIPTVECKTESRGARGPGGRPAPLLRSRTLPAIVAPGLSILQAQIDARYNAASAGLSVPESGSSTKRGSTVSHCTKLLTPRISFTDDTIERRVSDSGPTRESSKEHSTRSGRLSTSSI
-454 HINPLSAQS
+454 GGSQPLTRLARLLNQRPSFTPSDEIPRRLSWERRDCSATSSCLPRSSSIDSVAEWSIAGGVGTVSASNAVNAGSSYGLFADQPPPRRSPSPLLGSRSDRLS
-463 LNIHLHALF
+463 LVSPNIGRRVKGHRAVLALF
-472 AAVEHSHLDKART
+472 AAVEHGHLDKART

-543 LLSEAEH
+543 LLLEAEH

-559 SGSGGSIL
+559 SGSGGTTL
-567 LEPPSSHRAS
+567 LEPPSSHRSS
-577 FSTQHNN
+577 FSSQHNN

-589 GSTEDK
+589 GSAEDK
-595 QLSLWERR
+595 QLALWERR

-628 DVTGTTSITVR
+628 DVTGTNSVTVR

-659 LHEDFSVICGEREV
+659 IKEDFSVICGEREV

-681 RIEDLT
+681 RIDDLI
-687 QGHKYHFRAAAGN
+687 QGQKYYFRAAAGN
-700 LKGYSRFMNS
+700 LKGYSRFRNS

-727 PRFAGRLEELNT
+727 PRFAGRLEQLNT

-758 RNHKKKTTIKQLFTA
+758 RNHKKKTTIKQLFSA

-790 LYHEDKVL
+790 LYHEDKIL
-798 VTNEDFLPVIEIDE
+798 VTNEDFLPVIEVDE

-817 IYNDFHWLMKVACT
+817 IYNDFHWLMKVGCT
-831 WDDVKSLRQD
+831 WDDVKILRQN

-854 IKLLQAAAQMQAALG
+854 IKLLQAAAQMQAALC
-869 IQDLGQLYHKP
+869 IQDIGQLYHKP
-880 IRDIQGT
+880 IRDVQGT

-899 KLVSVLNSRWLPLSK
+899 KLISVLNSRWLPLSK
-914 VIKKVITH
+914 VTKKVIIH
-922 EDSNVGDIL
+922 EDSNVADIL
-931 MTSIQEQMTYHQ
+931 IASIQEQMTYHQ
-943 VSGIK
+943 VSSIK
-948 LPKGLYLAYLKMQSS
+948 LSKGLYLGYLKMQSS
-963 VDLIQLVVPTKSPN
+963 VDLIQVVVPAKAPN
-977 VLPHCKIRDNSHVSA
+977 VLPHCKIRDNPHVSA
-992 EEWDYLKRVP
+992 EEWDYLKRIT
-1002 RICTSETSV
+1002 RIHASDASV
-1011 KESEEKENVTNE
+1011 KDCEEKENVTNE

-1030 KLFVDQIAATARRLF
+1030 KLFVDLVAATARRLF

-1050 SPEDSLVHRLYDAE
+1050 NPEDSLLHRLYDAE
-1064 VIELTHDVSFLIV
+1064 VIDLTHDVSFLIA

-1102 LPIPVFEMVYLNTY
+1102 LPIQVFEMVHLNTY

-1136 QAQHNHREAFSSLE
+1136 QAQYNHREAFSSLE

-1159 RLQDLQLQVNSVW
+1159 RLQDLQTQVNTVW
-1172 KSARWLIDVITFARD
+1172 KGARWLIDVITFARD
-1187 RGSSQQN
+1187 RGSSQQSGS
-1194 IASQTVGISMKHLFS
+1194 SQTVGISMKHLLS
-1209 LDRNKNSNSN
+1209 LDRNRSNSN

-1243 SWPGPNL
+1243 SWPGPNM
-1250 SKSSSNLLTTE
+1250 SNSSSNLLTTE

-1271 GQHVRKGSNTST
+1271 GQYIRKGSNTSNVSAG
-1283 TSEPQKSS
+1283 SEPAKSTV
-1291 CAPISSNSNLSN
+1291 PMSSPSNLSN
-1303 LTTTSSVNHLIPL
+1303 ATSAGSNNHLVPL
-1316 QNVRLPPSKSEDTLI
+1316 QNTRLPPSKSEDTLI
-1331 LAKYKHSPR
+1331 LTKYKHSPR
-1340 NRSATITSASAT
+1340 NRSATITSASAS
-1352 TSPLLSIKPMIYTG
+1352 TSPLLSIKPMIYGG

-1398 EYSATNSSVCLKP
+1398 EYSTPNSSVC
-1411 GQPGIKVKTSKPTAS
+1411 IKSGHTKSKSTKPTAS
-1426 VAAMAAVPTDNLDEE
+1426 VAATATGSLESQLEEE
-1441 KEEATMMPPLPG
+1441 KDEATLMPAPLPG

-1463 GLAAGTSLKLHVT
+1463 GLASGTSLKLHVT
-1476 PRTTAREVVDLV
+1476 PRTTAREVVNLV

-1495 VVLKGQK
+1495 VVLKGQE
-1502 GPTYTADELP
+1502 GPIYTADELP

-1531 KPLHLQN
+1531 KLLQLQN

>member
-1 MKFRKSA
+1 MKFRKS
-8 SSSPKMELL
+8 SLSSPKMELL
-17 SRRSTGGRMSTLK
+17 SRRSSNDRISTLK

-57 DLSSVSKDLTV
+57 DLSKPMSKDL
-68 KKGCDLPVVEES
+68 KKERNFYVIEES
-80 QDGEKPSSPRKNFK
+80 LNLEKEDASSRIK
-94 DMNSRDK
+94 DKPDDETLSNSRK
-101 IGGEAFPSPRKTS
+101 ISLSSKN
-114 ISDRDVG
+114 DVG
-121 PREIT
+121 SQEII
-126 KDLKNKLS
+126 KDLKSKLS
-134 LTDRLMGKGRKD
+134 LTDKIMGKGRKE
-146 AERASTKDEG
+146 AERSSTKNEG
-156 MKSPKVS
+156 VKSPKVIR
-163 HIFRRRHSTESS
+163 IFRRKRSVENSR
-175 QEDTREKKC
+175 EVTRGKNC
-184 SDKRASCETDMS
+184 SDEHVSYETDICQS
-196 RPSKHV
+196 SKNV
-202 SYENPTFVLDSSLDS
+202 FYENPTFVLDTSLDS
-217 SVSSFLF
+217 SVSSFLY
-224 EVEEEEEEEEQRQK
+224 EEEEKEGEQRQ
-238 QDAENERATSS
+238 DCENERSVS
-249 KRDVLTIV
+249 CERDVLTVV
-257 VDPHKAS
+257 VDSHKPI
-264 ANRSFYRKTNYERD
+264 NESFYHKINYERD
-278 KDVGEEYLENGES
+278 RYYDEKCLEQS
-291 RNAFRPRCE
+291 RNAFRSRCE
-300 TVPLSRPCDTRNEHS
+300 TDPLRCFCEGRSKDSQTNA
-315 NVINRNRR
+315 INGNRR
-323 TTESFGEFD
+323 TAESFGGFD

-339 CKIHETE
+339 CKIHETA
-346 RKNAICLQNQKIH
+346 RKNASNCPQDQKFF
-359 DSVKTCSSKSCKI
+359 DNVRTCPSKSCKI
-372 KTVDNIANFWT
+372 RTVDNFTNFWT
-383 SRRGNSFRNKMTTGR
+383 NRRGNSFRSKTTTDAR

-407 YERLGQEQVF
+407 YERIGLERVLAST
-417 MPSSG
+417 SSG
-422 SKFHSLQGME
+422 SKLHSLQGME
-432 FLEGFGKKK
+432 FLEGF
-441 QQPHQQLNNLSSI
+441 
-454 HINPLSAQS
+454 
-463 LNIHLHALF
+463 ALF
-472 AAVEHSHLDKART
+472 AAVEHGHLDKARS

-513 RPLAKMLVAFG
+513 RPLAKMLVTFG

-559 SGSGGSIL
+559 SGSSATL
-567 LEPPSSHRAS
+567 LEPPSVHRAS

-584 LTGCG
+584 LTGCS

-595 QLSLWERR
+595 QLALWERR

-621 MPFLVAV
+621 MPFLVAI
-628 DVTGTTSITVR
+628 DVTGTTSVTIR

-647 SPICTKFKVQWS
+647 SPICTKFKVEWS
-659 LHEDFSVICGEREV
+659 LHDDFSVICDEREV

-681 RIEDLT
+681 RVEDLT
-687 QGHKYHFRAAAGN
+687 QGQRYYFRAAAGN
-700 LKGYSRFMNS
+700 LKGYSRFRNS

-727 PRFAGRLEELNT
+727 PRFAGRLEQLNT

-798 VTNEDFLPVIEIDE
+798 VTNEDFLPVIEVDE

-841 MEKSHSSSTNHFR
+841 MEKSQSSSTNHFR
-854 IKLLQAAAQMQAALG
+854 IRLLQAAAQMQAALC

-892 VNYIKSP
+892 VNYIKSA
-899 KLVSVLNSRWLPLSK
+899 KMVSVLNSRWLPLSK
-914 VIKKVITH
+914 VIKKVMTH
-922 EDSNVGDIL
+922 EDSNVADIL
-931 MTSIQEQMTYHQ
+931 MASIQEQMTYHQ
-943 VSGIK
+943 VSSIK
-948 LPKGLYLAYLKMQSS
+948 LSNGLYLGYLKMQSS
-963 VDLIQLVVPTKSPN
+963 VDLIQVVVPTKSPN
-977 VLPHCKIRDNSHVSA
+977 VLPHCKIRDNPHVSA
-992 EEWDYLKRVP
+992 EEWDYLKRVT
-1002 RICTSETSV
+1002 RICMSDSSV
-1011 KESEEKENVTNE
+1011 KDSEEKENVTNE

-1030 KLFVDQIAATARRLF
+1030 KLFVDLVAATARRLF

-1064 VIELTHDVSFLIV
+1064 VIDLTRDVSFLIV

-1102 LPIPVFEMVYLNTY
+1102 LPIQVFEMVHLNTY

-1159 RLQDLQLQVNSVW
+1159 RLQHLQSQMNTVW
-1172 KSARWLIDVITFARD
+1172 KGARWLIDVITFARD

-1194 IASQTVGISMKHLFS
+1194 VASQTVGISMKHLLS
-1209 LDRNKNSNSN
+1209 LDRNKNSASNNN

-1250 SKSSSNLLTTE
+1250 SNSSSNLLTTE

-1271 GQHVRKGSNTST
+1271 GQYVRKGSNASNIST
-1283 TSEPQKSS
+1283 TSEPQKSL
-1291 CAPISSNSNLSN
+1291 CVPSSDNNNLGN
-1303 LTTTSSVNHLIPL
+1303 LTTSSNHLAPL
-1316 QNVRLPPSKSEDTLI
+1316 QNTRLPPSKSEDTLI

-1340 NRSATITSASAT
+1340 NRSATITTSASAS
-1352 TSPLLSIKPMIYTG
+1352 TSPLMSIKPIIYGG

-1381 LSVSNTNS
+1381 LSVSVSNTNS
-1389 DSLHSLSSD
+1389 DSLHSLSS
-1398 EYSATNSSVCLKP
+1398 EENSTTNSSVCLKP
-1411 GQPGIKVKTSKPTAS
+1411 SYPVKVKTSKPTAS
-1426 VAAMAAVPTDNLDEE
+1426 VAAMATVPQDNLDEE
-1441 KEEATMMPPLPG
+1441 KEEATMMPAPLPG

-1476 PRTTAREVVDLV
+1476 PRTTAREVVELV

-1495 VVLKGQK
+1495 VVLKGQN
-1502 GPTYTADELP
+1502 GPTYTIDELP

-1531 KPLHLQN
+1531 KPLQLQN

>member
-1 MKFRKSA
+1 MV
-8 SSSPKMELL
+8 L
-17 SRRSTGGRMSTLK
+17 GGLGRRMSSGDKASPGLTID
-30 RSRSFR
+30 R
-36 ASVKLMSKIRNHA
+36 AAFLL
-49 NLRLTAGF
+49 LR
-57 DLSSVSKDLTV
+57 V
-68 KKGCDLPVVEES
+68 KK
-80 QDGEKPSSPRKNFK
+80 
-94 DMNSRDK
+94 
-101 IGGEAFPSPRKTS
+101 
-114 ISDRDVG
+114 
-121 PREIT
+121 
-126 KDLKNKLS
+126 
-134 LTDRLMGKGRKD
+134 
-146 AERASTKDEG
+146 
-156 MKSPKVS
+156 
-163 HIFRRRHSTESS
+163 
-175 QEDTREKKC
+175 
-184 SDKRASCETDMS
+184 
-196 RPSKHV
+196 
-202 SYENPTFVLDSSLDS
+202 
-217 SVSSFLF
+217 
-224 EVEEEEEEEEQRQK
+224 
-238 QDAENERATSS
+238 
-249 KRDVLTIV
+249 
-257 VDPHKAS
+257 
-264 ANRSFYRKTNYERD
+264 
-278 KDVGEEYLENGES
+278 
-291 RNAFRPRCE
+291 AFR
-300 TVPLSRPCDTRNEHS
+300 
-315 NVINRNRR
+315 
-323 TTESFGEFD
+323 
-332 RSRIKFY
+332 
-339 CKIHETE
+339 
-346 RKNAICLQNQKIH
+346 
-359 DSVKTCSSKSCKI
+359 
-372 KTVDNIANFWT
+372 
-383 SRRGNSFRNKMTTGR
+383 
-398 KRDAKETKD
+398 
-407 YERLGQEQVF
+407 
-417 MPSSG
+417 
-422 SKFHSLQGME
+422 
-432 FLEGFGKKK
+432 KKK
-441 QQPHQQLNNLSSI
+441 QQRKEKNIPTVECKTEGRGARGPGGRPAPLLRSRTLPAIVAPGLSILQAQIDARYVNNAASTGLSVPPTDGASSTKRASTASHCRLLAPRISFTDDTIERRVSDSGPPPTRESSKEHSTRSGRLSTSSI
-454 HINPLSAQS
+454 GGSQPLTRLARLLNQRPSFIPSDEIPRRLSWERRDCSTTSSCLPRSSSIDSVAEWSIAGGVGTINGSNTVNAGSSYGLFADQPPPPRRSPSPLLGARGDRLS
-463 LNIHLHALF
+463 LVSPNIGRRVKGHRAVLALF
-472 AAVEHSHLDKART
+472 AAVEHGHLDKART

-543 LLSEAEH
+543 LLLEAEH

-559 SGSGGSIL
+559 SGSGGTTL
-567 LEPPSSHRAS
+567 LEPPASHRSS
-577 FSTQHNN
+577 FSSQHNN

-589 GSTEDK
+589 GSAEDK
-595 QLSLWERR
+595 QLALWERR

-628 DVTGTTSITVR
+628 DVTGTNSVTVR

-659 LHEDFSVICGEREV
+659 IKEDFSVVCGEREV

-681 RIEDLT
+681 RIDDLI
-687 QGHKYHFRAAAGN
+687 QGQKYYFRAAAGN
-700 LKGYSRFMNS
+700 LKGYSRFRNS

-727 PRFAGRLEELNT
+727 PRFAGRLEQLNT

-798 VTNEDFLPVIEIDE
+798 VTNEDFLPVIEVDE

-817 IYNDFHWLMKVACT
+817 IYNDFHWLMKVGCT
-831 WDDVKSLRQD
+831 WDDVKILRQD

-854 IKLLQAAAQMQAALG
+854 IKLLQAAAQMQAALC

-880 IRDIQGT
+880 IRDVQGT

-892 VNYIKSP
+892 VNYVKSP
-899 KLVSVLNSRWLPLSK
+899 KLISVLNSRWLPLSK
-914 VIKKVITH
+914 VTKKVIIH
-922 EDSNVGDIL
+922 EDSNVADIL
-931 MTSIQEQMTYHQ
+931 IASIQEQMTYHQ
-943 VSGIK
+943 VSSIK
-948 LPKGLYLAYLKMQSS
+948 LSKGLYLGYLKMQSS
-963 VDLIQLVVPTKSPN
+963 VDLIQVVVPAKSPN
-977 VLPHCKIRDNSHVSA
+977 VLPHCKIRDNPHVSA
-992 EEWDYLKRVP
+992 EEWDYLKRIT
-1002 RICTSETSV
+1002 RIHASDASV
-1011 KESEEKENVTNE
+1011 KDCEEKENVTNE
-1023 AQGTEQQ
+1023 SQGTEQQ
-1030 KLFVDQIAATARRLF
+1030 KLFVDLVAATARRLF

-1050 SPEDSLVHRLYDAE
+1050 SPEDSLLHRLYDAE
-1064 VIELTHDVSFLIV
+1064 VIDLTHDVSFLIA

-1102 LPIPVFEMVYLNTY
+1102 LPIQVFEMVHLNTY

-1136 QAQHNHREAFSSLE
+1136 QAQYNHREAFSSLE

-1159 RLQDLQLQVNSVW
+1159 RLQDLQTQVNTVW
-1172 KSARWLIDVITFARD
+1172 KGARWLIDVITFARD
-1187 RGSSQQN
+1187 RGFSQQSGSSQ
-1194 IASQTVGISMKHLFS
+1194 VGISMKHLLS
-1209 LDRNKNSNSN
+1209 LDRNKSNNNSN

-1243 SWPGPNL
+1243 SWPGPNM
-1250 SKSSSNLLTTE
+1250 SNSSSNLLTTE

-1271 GQHVRKGSNTST
+1271 GQYIRKGSNTSNVST
-1283 TSEPQKSS
+1283 GSEPPKSS
-1291 CAPISSNSNLSN
+1291 LPMSSASNLSN
-1303 LTTTSSVNHLIPL
+1303 ATSAGSNNHLVPL
-1316 QNVRLPPSKSEDTLI
+1316 QNTRLPPSKSEDTLI
-1331 LAKYKHSPR
+1331 LTKYKHSPR
-1340 NRSATITSASAT
+1340 NRSATITSASAS
-1352 TSPLLSIKPMIYTG
+1352 TSPLLSIKPIIYGG

-1381 LSVSNTNS
+1381 LSVSNNTNS

-1398 EYSATNSSVCLKP
+1398 EYSTPNSSVC
-1411 GQPGIKVKTSKPTAS
+1411 IKSGHAKSKSTKPTAS
-1426 VAAMAAVPTDNLDEE
+1426 VAATATGSLESQLEEE
-1441 KEEATMMPPLPG
+1441 KDEATMMPAPLPG

-1463 GLAAGTSLKLHVT
+1463 GLASGTSLKLHVT
-1476 PRTTAREVVDLV
+1476 PRTTAREVVNLV

-1495 VVLKGQK
+1495 VVLKGQE
-1502 GPTYTADELP
+1502 GPVYTADELP

-1531 KPLHLQN
+1531 KLLQLQN

>member
-1 MKFRKSA
+1 MKFRKS
-8 SSSPKMELL
+8 SLSSPKMELL
-17 SRRSTGGRMSTLK
+17 SRRSSNDRISTLK

-57 DLSSVSKDLTV
+57 DLSKPISKDL
-68 KKGCDLPVVEES
+68 KEES
-80 QDGEKPSSPRKNFK
+80 NFYIIEESRDSERSLNVQKEDASSRIEDKAGGEMLS
-94 DMNSRDK
+94 NSRK
-101 IGGEAFPSPRKTS
+101 ISLSSNDIGSQ
-114 ISDRDVG
+114 
-121 PREIT
+121 EII

-134 LTDRLMGKGRKD
+134 LTDKIMGKGRKE
-146 AERASTKDEG
+146 AERKNEG
-156 MKSPKVS
+156 IKSPKVS
-163 HIFRRRHSTESS
+163 RIFRRKCSENS
-175 QEDTREKKC
+175 QEDTRGKNC
-184 SDKRASCETDMS
+184 SE
-196 RPSKHV
+196 KHV
-202 SYENPTFVLDSSLDS
+202 SYETDICQASKNVFYENPTFVLDTSFDS
-217 SVSSFLF
+217 SVSSFLY
-224 EVEEEEEEEEQRQK
+224 EEEEKEEEQRQDCESE
-238 QDAENERATSS
+238 QPVSCE
-249 KRDVLTIV
+249 RDVLTVV
-257 VDPHKAS
+257 VDSHKAID
-264 ANRSFYRKTNYERD
+264 RPLYHKINYERD
-278 KDVGEEYLENGES
+278 RCYDEKCLEE
-291 RNAFRPRCE
+291 NAFRSRCE
-300 TVPLSRPCDTRNEHS
+300 TDPLKCFCKDSQTNA
-315 NVINRNRR
+315 IKGNRK
-323 TTESFGEFD
+323 TAESFGGFD
-332 RSRIKFY
+332 RSKIKFY
-339 CKIHETE
+339 CKVHETA
-346 RKNAICLQNQKIH
+346 RKNASNCLQDQKFF
-359 DSVKTCSSKSCKI
+359 DSVKTCPSKSCKI
-372 KTVDNIANFWT
+372 RTVDNFTNFWT
-383 SRRGNSFRNKMTTGR
+383 NRRGNSFRSKMATDAR

-407 YERLGQEQVF
+407 YERIGVERVLVST
-417 MPSSG
+417 SSG
-422 SKFHSLQGME
+422 SKLHSLQGME

-472 AAVEHSHLDKART
+472 AAVEHGHLDKAKS
-485 ILESTDVDVNSV
+485 ILQSTDVDVNSV

-513 RPLAKMLVAFG
+513 RPLAKMLVTFG

-559 SGSGGSIL
+559 SGSSATL
-567 LEPPSSHRAS
+567 LEPPSIHRAS

-584 LTGCG
+584 LTGCS

-595 QLSLWERR
+595 QLALWERR

-621 MPFLVAV
+621 MPFLVAI
-628 DVTGTTSITVR
+628 DVTGTTSVTIR

-659 LHEDFSVICGEREV
+659 LHDDFSVICGEREV

-687 QGHKYHFRAAAGN
+687 QGQRYYFRAAAGN
-700 LKGYSRFMNS
+700 LKGYSRFRNS

-727 PRFAGRLEELNT
+727 PRFAGRLEQLNT

-798 VTNEDFLPVIEIDE
+798 VTNEDFLPVIEVDE

-854 IKLLQAAAQMQAALG
+854 IRLLQAAAQMQAALC

-892 VNYIKSP
+892 VNYIKSA
-899 KLVSVLNSRWLPLSK
+899 KMVSVLNSRWLPLSK

-922 EDSNVGDIL
+922 EDSNVADIL
-931 MTSIQEQMTYHQ
+931 MASIQEQITYHQ
-943 VSGIK
+943 VSSIK
-948 LPKGLYLAYLKMQSS
+948 LSKGLYLGYLKMQSS
-963 VDLIQLVVPTKSPN
+963 VDLIQVVVPTKSPN
-977 VLPHCKIRDNSHVSA
+977 VLPHCKIRDNPHVSA
-992 EEWDYLKRVP
+992 EEWDYLKRVT
-1002 RICTSETSV
+1002 RICMSDSSV

-1030 KLFVDQIAATARRLF
+1030 KLFVDLVAATARRLF

-1050 SPEDSLVHRLYDAE
+1050 SAEDSLVHRLYDAE
-1064 VIELTHDVSFLIV
+1064 VIDLTHDVSFLIT

-1102 LPIPVFEMVYLNTY
+1102 LPIQVFEMVHLNTY

-1150 LSVAKDKLA
+1150 LSVAKDKLT
-1159 RLQDLQLQVNSVW
+1159 RLQDLQSQMNTVW
-1172 KSARWLIDVITFARD
+1172 KGARWLIDVITFARD

-1194 IASQTVGISMKHLFS
+1194 VASQTVGISMKHLLS
-1209 LDRNKNSNSN
+1209 LDRNKNNTGNNNN

-1250 SKSSSNLLTTE
+1250 SNSSSNLLTTE

-1271 GQHVRKGSNTST
+1271 GQYIRKGSNTSNISI
-1283 TSEPQKSS
+1283 TSEPQKSL
-1291 CAPISSNSNLSN
+1291 CVPMSSNSNLSN
-1303 LTTTSSVNHLIPL
+1303 LTTSSSNHLAPL
-1316 QNVRLPPSKSEDTLI
+1316 QNTRLPPSKSEDTLI
-1331 LAKYKHSPR
+1331 VAKYKHSPR
-1340 NRSATITSASAT
+1340 NRSATMTTSASAS
-1352 TSPLLSIKPMIYTG
+1352 TSPLMSIKPIIYGG

-1381 LSVSNTNS
+1381 LSVSVSNTNS
-1389 DSLHSLSSD
+1389 DSLHSLSSED
-1398 EYSATNSSVCLKP
+1398 NSTTNSSVCLKASHP
-1411 GQPGIKVKTSKPTAS
+1411 VKVKTSKPTAS
-1426 VAAMAAVPTDNLDEE
+1426 VAAMATVPQDNLDEE
-1441 KEEATMMPPLPG
+1441 KEESTMMPAPLPG

-1476 PRTTAREVVDLV
+1476 PRTTAREVVELV

-1495 VVLKGQK
+1495 VVLKGQN
-1502 GPTYTADELP
+1502 GPTYTIDELP

-1531 KPLHLQN
+1531 KPLQLQN

>member
-1 MKFRKSA
+1 MKFRKS
-8 SSSPKMELL
+8 SVSSPKMELL
-17 SRRSTGGRMSTLK
+17 SRRSSNDTRMSTLK

-36 ASVKLMSKIRNHA
+36 ASMKLMSKLKSHA
-49 NLRLTAGF
+49 NLHLNRNAGF
-57 DLSSVSKDLTV
+57 DLSPVASRDQRSN
-68 KKGCDLPVVEES
+68 KGRNKLSIVEES
-80 QDGEKPSSPRKNFK
+80 SSSPVGSNTECITEEGIPEDPERDSVSLNELE
-94 DMNSRDK
+94 SR
-101 IGGEAFPSPRKTS
+101 R
-114 ISDRDVG
+114 ISK
-121 PREIT
+121 E
-126 KDLKNKLS
+126 LKNKLC
-134 LTDRLMGKGRKD
+134 LTDRIMRRNRKD
-146 AERASTKDEG
+146 TEKNSKKNSDPL
-156 MKSPKVS
+156 SPKVG
-163 HIFRRRHSTESS
+163 HIFRWKSNEENATISC
-175 QEDTREKKC
+175 TEKK
-184 SDKRASCETDMS
+184 DVS
-196 RPSKHV
+196 RPDGGRV
-202 SYENPTFVLDSSLDS
+202 SYENPTFCLDSSLDS

-224 EVEEEEEEEEQRQK
+224 DPENSSQIDIECKDEVFLENPC
-238 QDAENERATSS
+238 QDT
-249 KRDVLTIV
+249 VLTLLVDSRRCYEKETEKLEIIETTVFEGVENFECNKNNRPLFNSPKARSLSVNDVIV
-257 VDPHKAS
+257 QEDEEIGRSLDLNDYERNFCCQSHRDDDLAS
-264 ANRSFYRKTNYERD
+264 KGRKSSEKIRKT
-278 KDVGEEYLENGES
+278 
-291 RNAFRPRCE
+291 
-300 TVPLSRPCDTRNEHS
+300 
-315 NVINRNRR
+315 
-323 TTESFGEFD
+323 
-332 RSRIKFY
+332 
-339 CKIHETE
+339 
-346 RKNAICLQNQKIH
+346 
-359 DSVKTCSSKSCKI
+359 SVCSSKSCRI
-372 KTVDNIANFWT
+372 RTVDNITNFWT
-383 SRRGNSFRNKMTTGR
+383 NARGSSFRNKGSAGR
-398 KRDAKETKD
+398 KKSMKDSRDESI
-407 YERLGQEQVF
+407 GQDRQLVTTA
-417 MPSSG
+417 SG
-422 SKFHSLQGME
+422 SKLYSLQGME

-441 QQPHQQLNNLSSI
+441 QQPHQQSNSISSV

-463 LNIHLHALF
+463 LNIHLQALF
-472 AAVEHSHLDKART
+472 VAVEHGHLDKART

-559 SGSGGSIL
+559 SGSGGTTL
-567 LEPPSSHRAS
+567 LEPPSSHRSS
-577 FSTQHNN
+577 FSSQHNN

-589 GSTEDK
+589 GSAEDK
-595 QLSLWERR
+595 QLAQWERR

-628 DVTGTTSITVR
+628 DVTGTNSVTVR

-659 LHEDFSVICGEREV
+659 SKEDFSVICGEREV

-681 RIEDLT
+681 RIDDLM
-687 QGHKYHFRAAAGN
+687 QGQKYYFRAAAGN
-700 LKGYSRFMNS
+700 LKGYSRFRNS

-727 PRFAGRLEELNT
+727 PRFAGRLEQLNT

-798 VTNEDFLPVIEIDE
+798 VTNEDFLPVIEVDE

-831 WDDVKSLRQD
+831 WDDVKTLRQD

-854 IKLLQAAAQMQAALG
+854 IKLLQAAAQMQAALC

-880 IRDIQGT
+880 IRDVQGT

-899 KLVSVLNSRWLPLSK
+899 KLISVLNSRWLPLSK
-914 VIKKVITH
+914 VTKKVIPH
-922 EDSNVGDIL
+922 EDSNVADIL
-931 MTSIQEQMTYHQ
+931 IASIQEQMTYHQ
-943 VSGIK
+943 VSSIK
-948 LPKGLYLAYLKMQSS
+948 LSKGLYLGYLKMQSS
-963 VDLIQLVVPTKSPN
+963 VDLIQVVVPAKSPN
-977 VLPHCKIRDNSHVSA
+977 VLPHCKIRDNPHVSA
-992 EEWDYLKRVP
+992 EEWDYLKRITRMYASDV
-1002 RICTSETSV
+1002 SV
-1011 KESEEKENVTNE
+1011 KDPEEKENVTNE
-1023 AQGTEQQ
+1023 LQGTEQQ
-1030 KLFVDQIAATARRLF
+1030 KLFVELVSATARRLF

-1050 SPEDSLVHRLYDAE
+1050 NPEDSLIHRLYDAE
-1064 VIELTHDVSFLIV
+1064 VIDLTHDVSFLIA

-1102 LPIPVFEMVYLNTY
+1102 LPIQVFEMVHLNTY
-1116 QKDVINRYSRLSCIL
+1116 QRDVISRYSRLSCIL

-1159 RLQDLQLQVNSVW
+1159 RLQDLQTQVNTVW
-1172 KSARWLIDVITFARD
+1172 KGARWLIDVITFARD
-1187 RGSSQQN
+1187 RGSSQQSA
-1194 IASQTVGISMKHLFS
+1194 ASQTVGISMKHLLS
-1209 LDRNKNSNSN
+1209 LDRNKSNSNSN

-1243 SWPGPNL
+1243 SWPGPNVAN
-1250 SKSSSNLLTTE
+1250 SSSNLLTTE

-1271 GQHVRKGSNTST
+1271 GQYVRKGSNTSNVST
-1283 TSEPQKSS
+1283 GSEPPKSS
-1291 CAPISSNSNLSN
+1291 IPMSSTSNLSN
-1303 LTTTSSVNHLIPL
+1303 TTSGGSNNHLVPL
-1316 QNVRLPPSKSEDTLI
+1316 QNSRLPPSKSEDTLI
-1331 LAKYKHSPR
+1331 LTKYKHSPR
-1340 NRSATITSASAT
+1340 NRSATITSASAS
-1352 TSPLLSIKPMIYTG
+1352 TSPLLSIKPMIYGG

-1398 EYSATNSSVCLKP
+1398 EYSTPNSSVC
-1411 GQPGIKVKTSKPTAS
+1411 IKSSHAKSKSTKPTAS
-1426 VAAMAAVPTDNLDEE
+1426 VAAMATGSLESQLEEE
-1441 KEEATMMPPLPG
+1441 KDEATMMPAPLPG

-1463 GLAAGTSLKLHVT
+1463 GLASGTSLKLHVT
-1476 PRTTAREVVDLV
+1476 PRTTAREVVNLV

-1495 VVLKGQK
+1495 VVLKGQE
-1502 GPTYTADELP
+1502 GPIYTADELP

-1531 KPLHLQN
+1531 KLLQLQN

>member
-1 MKFRKSA
+1 MVLGGLGRRMSSGDKASPGLTIDRAAFLLLRVKKAFKKKKQQRKEKSI
-8 SSSPKMELL
+8 PTVECKTE
-17 SRRSTGGRMSTLK
+17 SRGARGPGGRPAPLL
-30 RSRSFR
+30 RSRTLPAIVAPGLSILQAQIDARYNAASAGLSVPESGSSTKRGSTVSHCTKLLTPRISFTDDTIER
-36 ASVKLMSKIRNHA
+36 RVSDSGPTRESSKEHSTRSG
-49 NLRLTAGF
+49 RLST
-57 DLSSVSKDLTV
+57 SS
-68 KKGCDLPVVEES
+68 
-80 QDGEKPSSPRKNFK
+80 
-94 DMNSRDK
+94 
-101 IGGEAFPSPRKTS
+101 IGGSQP
-114 ISDRDVG
+114 
-121 PREIT
+121 
-126 KDLKNKLS
+126 
-134 LTDRLMGKGRKD
+134 LTRLARLLN
-146 AERASTKDEG
+146 
-156 MKSPKVS
+156 
-163 HIFRRRHSTESS
+163 
-175 QEDTREKKC
+175 Q
-184 SDKRASCETDMS
+184 
-196 RPSKHV
+196 RPSFTP
-202 SYENPTFVLDSSLDS
+202 SDEIPRRLSW
-217 SVSSFLF
+217 
-224 EVEEEEEEEEQRQK
+224 
-238 QDAENERATSS
+238 ERRDCSATSS
-249 KRDVLTIV
+249 CL
-257 VDPHKAS
+257 P
-264 ANRSFYRKTNYERD
+264 RS
-278 KDVGEEYLENGES
+278 S
-291 RNAFRPRCE
+291 
-300 TVPLSRPCDTRNEHS
+300 S
-315 NVINRNRR
+315 I
-323 TTESFGEFD
+323 
-332 RSRIKFY
+332 
-339 CKIHETE
+339 
-346 RKNAICLQNQKIH
+346 
-359 DSVKTCSSKSCKI
+359 DSVAEWSIAGGVGTVSASNAVNAGSSYGLFADQPPPRRSPSPLLGSRSDRLSL
-372 KTVDNIANFWT
+372 VSPNIG
-383 SRRGNSFRNKMTTGR
+383 RRVKGHR
-398 KRDAKETKD
+398 AVLEL
-407 YERLGQEQVF
+407 Y
-417 MPSSG
+417 
-422 SKFHSLQGME
+422 SLQGME

-441 QQPHQQLNNLSSI
+441 QQPNQQSNNISSV
-454 HINPLSAQS
+454 HINPLTAQS

-472 AAVEHSHLDKART
+472 AAVEHGHLDKART

-543 LLSEAEH
+543 LLLEAEH

-559 SGSGGSIL
+559 SGSGGTTL
-567 LEPPSSHRAS
+567 LEPPSSHRSS
-577 FSTQHNN
+577 FSSQHNN

-589 GSTEDK
+589 GSAEDK
-595 QLSLWERR
+595 QLALWERR

-628 DVTGTTSITVR
+628 DVTGTNSVTVR

-659 LHEDFSVICGEREV
+659 IKEDFSVICGEREV

-681 RIEDLT
+681 RIDDLI
-687 QGHKYHFRAAAGN
+687 QGQKYYFRAAAGN
-700 LKGYSRFMNS
+700 LKGYSRFRNS

-727 PRFAGRLEELNT
+727 PRFAGRLEQLNT

-758 RNHKKKTTIKQLFTA
+758 RNHKKKTTIKQLFSA

-790 LYHEDKVL
+790 LYHEDKIL
-798 VTNEDFLPVIEIDE
+798 VTNEDFLPVIEVDE

-817 IYNDFHWLMKVACT
+817 IYNDFHWLMKVGCT
-831 WDDVKSLRQD
+831 WDDVKILRQN

-854 IKLLQAAAQMQAALG
+854 IKLLQAAAQMQAALC
-869 IQDLGQLYHKP
+869 IQDIGQLYHKP
-880 IRDIQGT
+880 IRDVQGT

-899 KLVSVLNSRWLPLSK
+899 KLISVLNSRWLPLSK
-914 VIKKVITH
+914 VTKKVIIH
-922 EDSNVGDIL
+922 EDSNVADIL
-931 MTSIQEQMTYHQ
+931 IASIQEQMTYHQ
-943 VSGIK
+943 VSSIK
-948 LPKGLYLAYLKMQSS
+948 LSKGLYLGYLKMQSS
-963 VDLIQLVVPTKSPN
+963 VDLIQVVVPAKAPN
-977 VLPHCKIRDNSHVSA
+977 VLPHCKIRDNPHVSA
-992 EEWDYLKRVP
+992 EEWDYLKRIT
-1002 RICTSETSV
+1002 RIHASDASV
-1011 KESEEKENVTNE
+1011 KDCEEKENVTNE

-1030 KLFVDQIAATARRLF
+1030 KLFVDLVAATARRLF

-1050 SPEDSLVHRLYDAE
+1050 NPEDSLLHRLYDAE
-1064 VIELTHDVSFLIV
+1064 VIDLTHDVSFLIA

-1102 LPIPVFEMVYLNTY
+1102 LPIQVFEMVHLNTY

-1136 QAQHNHREAFSSLE
+1136 QAQYNHREAFSSLE

-1159 RLQDLQLQVNSVW
+1159 RLQDLQTQVNTVW
-1172 KSARWLIDVITFARD
+1172 KGARWLIDVITFARD
-1187 RGSSQQN
+1187 RGSSQQSGS
-1194 IASQTVGISMKHLFS
+1194 SQTVGISMKHLLS
-1209 LDRNKNSNSN
+1209 LDRNRSNSN

-1243 SWPGPNL
+1243 SWPGPNM
-1250 SKSSSNLLTTE
+1250 SNSSSNLLTTE

-1271 GQHVRKGSNTST
+1271 GQYIRKGSNTSNVSAG
-1283 TSEPQKSS
+1283 SEPAKSTV
-1291 CAPISSNSNLSN
+1291 PMSSPSNLSN
-1303 LTTTSSVNHLIPL
+1303 ATSAGSNNHLVPL
-1316 QNVRLPPSKSEDTLI
+1316 QNTRLPPSKSEDTLI
-1331 LAKYKHSPR
+1331 LTKYKHSPR
-1340 NRSATITSASAT
+1340 NRSATITSASAS
-1352 TSPLLSIKPMIYTG
+1352 TSPLLSIKPMIYGG

-1398 EYSATNSSVCLKP
+1398 EYSTPNSSVC
-1411 GQPGIKVKTSKPTAS
+1411 IKSGHTKSKSTKPTAS
-1426 VAAMAAVPTDNLDEE
+1426 VAATATGSLESQLEEE
-1441 KEEATMMPPLPG
+1441 KDEATLMPAPLPG

-1463 GLAAGTSLKLHVT
+1463 GLASGTSLKLHVT
-1476 PRTTAREVVDLV
+1476 PRTTAREVVNLV

-1495 VVLKGQK
+1495 VVLKGQE
-1502 GPTYTADELP
+1502 GPIYTADELP

-1531 KPLHLQN
+1531 KLLQLQN

>member
-1 MKFRKSA
+1 MVLGGLGRRMSSGDKASPGLTIDRAAFLLLRVKKAFKKKKQQRKEKSTPVLECKPENRSGRGPGGRPAPLLRSRTLPAIVAPGLNILQAQIDARYNTRRVSDSGPASRESSKEHSA
-8 SSSPKMELL
+8 RSGRLSTSSIGGSQPLNRLARLLNQRPSFTPSDEIPRRLSWERRECSTTSSCLPRSSSIDSVAEWGLTGGIGTVAGNNTVGTGNNYGLFVEHQPL
-17 SRRSTGGRMSTLK
+17 RRSPSPLLGARGDRLSLVSPNIGRRIK
-30 RSRSFR
+30 GHR
-36 ASVKLMSKIRNHA
+36 A
-49 NLRLTAGF
+49 
-57 DLSSVSKDLTV
+57 
-68 KKGCDLPVVEES
+68 VVE
-80 QDGEKPSSPRKNFK
+80 
-94 DMNSRDK
+94 
-101 IGGEAFPSPRKTS
+101 
-114 ISDRDVG
+114 
-121 PREIT
+121 
-126 KDLKNKLS
+126 L
-134 LTDRLMGKGRKD
+134 
-146 AERASTKDEG
+146 
-156 MKSPKVS
+156 
-163 HIFRRRHSTESS
+163 
-175 QEDTREKKC
+175 
-184 SDKRASCETDMS
+184 
-196 RPSKHV
+196 
-202 SYENPTFVLDSSLDS
+202 
-217 SVSSFLF
+217 
-224 EVEEEEEEEEQRQK
+224 
-238 QDAENERATSS
+238 
-249 KRDVLTIV
+249 
-257 VDPHKAS
+257 
-264 ANRSFYRKTNYERD
+264 
-278 KDVGEEYLENGES
+278 
-291 RNAFRPRCE
+291 
-300 TVPLSRPCDTRNEHS
+300 
-315 NVINRNRR
+315 
-323 TTESFGEFD
+323 
-332 RSRIKFY
+332 
-339 CKIHETE
+339 
-346 RKNAICLQNQKIH
+346 
-359 DSVKTCSSKSCKI
+359 
-372 KTVDNIANFWT
+372 
-383 SRRGNSFRNKMTTGR
+383 
-398 KRDAKETKD
+398 
-407 YERLGQEQVF
+407 
-417 MPSSG
+417 
-422 SKFHSLQGME
+422 HSLQGME

-441 QQPHQQLNNLSSI
+441 QQSQQLNNLSSI

-472 AAVEHSHLDKART
+472 AAVEHGHLDKARS

-550 RVQELGGST
+550 RVQELGGGT
-559 SGSGGSIL
+559 SGSSATTL
-567 LEPPSSHRAS
+567 LEPPSIHRAS

-584 LTGCG
+584 LTGCS

-595 QLSLWERR
+595 QLALWERR

-621 MPFLVAV
+621 MPFLVAI
-628 DVTGTTSITVR
+628 DVTGTTSLTIR

-659 LHEDFSVICGEREV
+659 LHDDFSVICGEREV

-687 QGHKYHFRAAAGN
+687 QGQKYYFRAAAGN
-700 LKGYSRFMNS
+700 LKGYSRFRNS

-727 PRFAGRLEELNT
+727 PRFAGRLEQLNT

-783 GVFLACL
+783 GIFLACL

-841 MEKSHSSSTNHFR
+841 MEKTHSSSANHFR
-854 IKLLQAAAQMQAALG
+854 IKLLQAAAQMQAALC

-892 VNYIKSP
+892 VNYIKSA
-899 KLVSVLNSRWLPLSK
+899 KLISVLNSKWLPLSK

-922 EDSNVGDIL
+922 EDSNVADIL
-931 MTSIQEQMTYHQ
+931 MASIQEQITYHQ
-943 VSGIK
+943 VSSIK
-948 LPKGLYLAYLKMQSS
+948 LSKGLYLGYLKMQSS
-963 VDLIQLVVPTKSPN
+963 VDLIQVVVPAKSPN
-977 VLPHCKIRDNSHVSA
+977 VLPHCKIRDNPHVSA
-992 EEWDYLKRVP
+992 EEWDYLKRVT
-1002 RICTSETSV
+1002 RICMSDSSV

-1030 KLFVDQIAATARRLF
+1030 KLFVDLCAATARRLF

-1050 SPEDSLVHRLYDAE
+1050 NPEDSLVHRLYDAE
-1064 VIELTHDVSFLIV
+1064 VIDLTHDVSFLIT

-1102 LPIPVFEMVYLNTY
+1102 LPIQVFEMVHLNTY

-1159 RLQDLQLQVNSVW
+1159 RLQDLQSQMNTVW
-1172 KSARWLIDVITFARD
+1172 KGARWLIDVITFARD

-1194 IASQTVGISMKHLFS
+1194 IASQTVGISMKHLLS
-1209 LDRNKNSNSN
+1209 LDRNKNNAASNNN

-1250 SKSSSNLLTTE
+1250 SNSSSNLLTTE

-1271 GQHVRKGSNTST
+1271 GQYIRKGSNTSNAST
-1283 TSEPQKSS
+1283 TSEPQKSL
-1291 CAPISSNSNLSN
+1291 CVPMSSNSNLSN
-1303 LTTTSSVNHLIPL
+1303 LTTSSTNHLMPL
-1316 QNVRLPPSKSEDTLI
+1316 QNTRLPPSKSEDTLI
-1331 LAKYKHSPR
+1331 LTKYKHSPR
-1340 NRSATITSASAT
+1340 NRSATITTSASAS
-1352 TSPLLSIKPMIYTG
+1352 TSPLMSIKPIIYGG
-1366 SLLSVSTAMT
+1366 SMLSVSTAMT

-1381 LSVSNTNS
+1381 LSVSVSNTNS
-1389 DSLHSLSSD
+1389 DSLHSLSS
-1398 EYSATNSSVCLKP
+1398 EENSTTNSSVCLKP
-1411 GQPGIKVKTSKPTAS
+1411 SHPVKVKTSKPTAS
-1426 VAAMAAVPTDNLDEE
+1426 VAAMAVPQDNLDEE
-1441 KEEATMMPPLPG
+1441 KDEATMMPAPLPG

-1476 PRTTAREVVDLV
+1476 PRTTAREVVELV

-1495 VVLKGQK
+1495 VVLKGQN
-1502 GPTYTADELP
+1502 GPTYTIDELP

-1531 KPLHLQN
+1531 KPLQLQN